1 MNLKK
6 GTSMKAKKI
15 ISIALAIAML
25 LMTPTQAVFAEGQQE
40 VTEDANIEMKN
51 DDSPKME
58 TTENVPDVTLHDEKI
73 NNDTVEENQETEITQ
88 QTDKLNYVV
97 VNKKYIEQGDEQQ
110 IVVSVGNGITVEAA
124 TLNYHRVS
132 DGKTY
137 QAEMTQSNEEAL
149 MFDISYVKNAETGE
163 YQLDSLDYSVSGENR
178 KIEFLEA
185 GIDAKYGVNTEVET
199 DADAQISNPDSSSDN
214 EIVEDVVSF
223 DEEGNQISENSI
235 EEAIAAQQADSTK
248 SRAVASDAKTKNV
261 VVVLDP
267 GHDATHAGA
276 IGVNGLREEV
286 LTLKIA
292 RYCKEELQQYSGVTV
307 YMTRESEVCPNPG
320 TSSTNDNAKRV
331 AYAKSVGANVYVS
344 IHMNSGASGAHGA
357 EVYYPNSN
365 YRSDIG
371 AEGNKLASKV
381 LEQLVALGLYNRGV
395 KIENSGT
402 GDTYADGSLA
412 DKFGVIRGSKNAG
425 FPGIIIE
432 HAFIT
437 NSSDAAFLSN
447 ENNLKRL
454 GQADAAGIVN
464 YFGLTKG
471 TWIQDSIGWW
481 FRNADGTYP
490 ANQWAYINGA
500 WYHFNAAGYRE
511 NGWITLNGVRFY
523 LEADGRMV
531 TGWKQMEETWYYFDG
546 SGAMRTG
553 WLQLGSTWY
562 WLDNDGKMVT
572 GWKAFGQYWYYFG
585 PSGNMYVG
593 QHTIDGKIYEFC
605 STGYAVTGWIN
616 RNGTWYY
623 LNSDRT
629 YAKGFVHIGDYT
641 YYFNDKNQMVTGW
654 QYIDNHWYWFESWG
668 GMRVRWLQLGNT
680 WYWFENDGKMVTGW
694 KAFDQYWYYFGPSG
708 NMYVGQ
714 CNVDG
719 KDYKFCSTG
728 YVVNS
733 WIYKNGIWY
742 YSNADRTYAKG
753 FVHIGDYT
761 YYFNDNNQML
771 TGWQNIGNHR
781 YWFESSG
788 AMRVRW
794 LQLGNTWYWFENDG
808 KMVTGWK
815 KIENNMYYF
824 DNSGAMVTGR
834 KTIDGKNYNFGTS
847 GGIQVGWH
855 LNNNVWYYTKDD
867 LTSAKG
873 FVHIGDY
880 TYYFNDKNQM
890 VTGWQ
895 YIDNHWYWFE
905 SWGGMRV
912 RWLQLGNTW
921 YWFENDGKMVT
932 GWKAFDQYWYYFGP
946 SGNMYVG
953 QCNVDGKD
961 YKFCSTG
968 YVVNSWIYKNGV
980 WYYSNADRT
989 YAKRFVHIGDYT
1001 YYFNDKNQMV
1011 TGWQYIDNYWYWFE
1025 SSGAMRVRWLQLG
1038 NTWYWFENDG
1048 KMVTGWKSFNNN
1060 RYYFD
1065 NSGAMVTGVKT
1076 IDGQTY
1082 DFGTDGVCRNVRAGW
1097 NQENGNWYYIIDG
1110 SPKKGWLL
1118 LGNIWYYLDSS
1129 TGIMRTGWVNV
1140 NNQWYYMDSNGA
1152 MLTGYQKIENQWYYF
1167 NKSLKEIPNGA
1178 LGYTGVTPIMGT
1190 STLGKDRV
1198 TVVQKMVSHYTASG
1212 KLYPSNALNG
1222 VGVLGGTGGAPNIV
1236 TFCEMIYDEAVFE
1249 NVRPEILYAQ
1259 IMLETGYLQYG
1270 GDVEINQFNFGG
1282 LGATG
1287 NGVKGNSF
1295 IDVRTG
1301 IKAQVQHLK
1310 AYASVEP
1317 LNATQVVDERFKYV
1331 TRNTAPY
1338 VEWLGIKENPTGKG
1352 WAADAG
1358 YGFNLMKIVNNL

>member
-1 MNLKK
+1 
-6 GTSMKAKKI
+6 MKAKKI
-15 ISIALAIAML
+15 ISIALAITML
-25 LMTPTQAVFAEGQQE
+25 LMTPTQAVFAEGQQG
-40 VTEDANIEMKN
+40 VTEDANIEMKSN

-110 IVVSVGNGITVEAA
+110 IVVSVGNGITIEAA

-149 MFDISYVKNAETGE
+149 MFDMSYVKNAETGE
-163 YQLDSLDYSVSGENR
+163 YQLDSLDYSVTGENR
-178 KIEFLEA
+178 KIEFSEA

-276 IGVNGLREEV
+276 IGVSGLREES

-307 YMTRESEVCPNPG
+307 YMTRESEACPNPG
-320 TSSTNDNAKRV
+320 TSSTNDNARRV

-471 TWIQDSIGWW
+471 TWIQDSTGWW

-490 ANQWAYINGA
+490 VNQWAYINGA

-531 TGWKQMEETWYYFDG
+531 TGWKQMDGTWYYFDG

-572 GWKAFGQYWYYFG
+572 GWKSFGRYWYYLG

-593 QHTIDGKIYEFC
+593 NCSIDGKRYQFC
-605 STGYAVTGWIN
+605 DTGYVVDSWIYQD
-616 RNGTWYY
+616 GIWYY
-623 LNSDRT
+623 CNSDRT
-629 YAKGFVHIGDYT
+629 YVKGFKQIGGAT
-641 YYFNDKNQMVTGW
+641 YYFNDKEQMATGW
-654 QYIDNHWYWFESWG
+654 QNINDSWYYFESSG
-668 GMRVRWLQLGNT
+668 AMKTGWLLLNNT

-694 KAFDQYWYYFGPSG
+694 KRVGVYSYYFEKNGAMCIGKKTIDGKSYDFGISGGILTGWYIKDNAWYYTKDDLTIAVGMNQIGKNKFYFESNGRMVTGWKYVDNNWYYFDGMGAMRTGWLQLGNTWYWLESDGKMATGWKDFGPYWYYFGASG
-708 NMYVGQ
+708 NMYVGNCSVESKRYQ
-714 CNVDG
+714 FCN
-719 KDYKFCSTG
+719 TG
-728 YVVNS
+728 YVVDS
-733 WIYKNGIWY
+733 WIYQNGIWY
-742 YSNADRTYAKG
+742 YCNSDRTYAKG
-753 FVHIGDYT
+753 FKQIGGAT
-761 YYFNDNNQML
+761 YCFNDKEQMV
-771 TGWQNIGNHR
+771 TGWQNINDSW
-781 YWFESSG
+781 YYFEGSG
-788 AMRVRW
+788 VMKTGW
-794 LQLGNTWYWFENDG
+794 LSLNNTWYWFENDG
-808 KMVTGWK
+808 KMK
-815 KIENNMYYF
+815 
-824 DNSGAMVTGR
+824 
-834 KTIDGKNYNFGTS
+834 
-847 GGIQVGWH
+847 
-855 LNNNVWYYTKDD
+855 
-867 LTSAKG
+867 
-873 FVHIGDY
+873 
-880 TYYFNDKNQM
+880 
-890 VTGWQ
+890 
-895 YIDNHWYWFE
+895 
-905 SWGGMRV
+905 
-912 RWLQLGNTW
+912 
-921 YWFENDGKMVT
+921 
-932 GWKAFDQYWYYFGP
+932 
-946 SGNMYVG
+946 
-953 QCNVDGKD
+953 
-961 YKFCSTG
+961 
-968 YVVNSWIYKNGV
+968 
-980 WYYSNADRT
+980 
-989 YAKRFVHIGDYT
+989 
-1001 YYFNDKNQMV
+1001 
-1011 TGWQYIDNYWYWFE
+1011 
-1025 SSGAMRVRWLQLG
+1025 
-1038 NTWYWFENDG
+1038 
-1048 KMVTGWKSFNNN
+1048 TGWKSFGNV
-1060 RYYFD
+1060 RYYFEQ
-1065 NSGAMVTGVKT
+1065 SGTMVTGVRT
-1076 IDGQTY
+1076 IDGQKY
-1082 DFGTDGVCRNVRAGW
+1082 DFGADGVCKNVQSGW
-1097 NQENGNWYYIIDG
+1097 NLENEDWYYIIDG

-1118 LGNIWYYLDSS
+1118 LGNTWYYLDSS

-1167 NKSLKEIPNGA
+1167 NKFLKKIPNGA
-1178 LGYTGVTPIMGT
+1178 LSYTGVTSIMGN
-1190 STLGKDRV
+1190 STVGQDRV
-1198 TVVQKMVSHYTASG
+1198 TVVEKMVAHYMTSG

-1222 VGVLGGTGGAPNIV
+1222 VGELGVIGGAPDIV
-1236 TFCEMIYDEAVFE
+1236 TFCEIIYDEAVFE

-1352 WAADAG
+1352 WAAAAG

>member
-1 MNLKK
+1 
-6 GTSMKAKKI
+6 MKAKKI
-15 ISIALAIAML
+15 ISIALAITML
-25 LMTPTQAVFAEGQQE
+25 VMTPTKAVFAEGQQG
-40 VTEDANIEMKN
+40 VTEDANIEMKSN

-110 IVVSVGNGITVEAA
+110 IVVSVGNGITIEAA

-149 MFDISYVKNAETGE
+149 MFDMSYVKNAETGE
-163 YQLDSLDYSVSGENR
+163 YQLDSLDYSVTGENR
-178 KIEFLEA
+178 KIEFSEA

-248 SRAVASDAKTKNV
+248 SRAVASDTKTKNV

-307 YMTRESEVCPNPG
+307 YMTRESEACPNPG

-437 NSSDAAFLSN
+437 NYSDAAFLSN

-471 TWIQDSIGWW
+471 TWIQDSTGWW
-481 FRNADGTYP
+481 FRYPDGTWP
-490 ANQWAYINGA
+490 ADKWAYIGGY
-500 WYHFNAAGYRE
+500 WYYFGKDGYRKT
-511 NGWITLNGVRFY
+511 GWLDLNGVRFY

-572 GWKAFGQYWYYFG
+572 GWKSFGRYWYYLG

-593 QHTIDGKIYEFC
+593 NCSIDGKRYQFC
-605 STGYAVTGWIN
+605 DTGYVVDSWIYQD
-616 RNGTWYY
+616 GIWYY
-623 LNSDRT
+623 CNSDRT
-629 YAKGFVHIGDYT
+629 YVKGFKQIGGAT
-641 YYFNDKNQMVTGW
+641 YYFNNKEQMATGW
-654 QYIDNHWYWFESWG
+654 QNINDSWYYFESSG
-668 GMRVRWLQLGNT
+668 AMKTGWLLLNNT

-694 KAFDQYWYYFGPSG
+694 KRVGAYSYYFEKNGAMCIGKKTIDGKSYDFGISGGILTGWYIKDNAWYYTKDDLTIAVGMNQIGKNKFYFESNGRMVTGWKYVDNNWYYF
-708 NMYVGQ
+708 
-714 CNVDG
+714 DG
-719 KDYKFCSTG
+719 T
-728 YVVNS
+728 
-733 WIYKNGIWY
+733 
-742 YSNADRTYAKG
+742 
-753 FVHIGDYT
+753 
-761 YYFNDNNQML
+761 
-771 TGWQNIGNHR
+771 
-781 YWFESSG
+781 G
-788 AMRVRW
+788 AMRTGW
-794 LQLGNTWYWFENDG
+794 LQLGNTWYWLESDG
-808 KMVTGWK
+808 KMATGWK
-815 KIENNMYYF
+815 DFGAYWYYFGLSGNMYVGNCSVEGKRYQF
-824 DNSGAMVTGR
+824 CDTGYVVDSW
-834 KTIDGKNYNFGTS
+834 IYQN
-847 GGIQVGWH
+847 GI
-855 LNNNVWYYTKDD
+855 WYYCNSDRTY
-867 LTSAKG
+867 AKG
-873 FVHIGDY
+873 FKQIGGA
-880 TYYFNDKNQM
+880 TYYFNDKEQM

-895 YIDNHWYWFE
+895 NINDSWYYFE
-905 SWGGMRV
+905 GSGVMKTG
-912 RWLQLGNTW
+912 WLLLNNTW
-921 YWFENDGKMVT
+921 YWLENDGKM
-932 GWKAFDQYWYYFGP
+932 K
-946 SGNMYVG
+946 
-953 QCNVDGKD
+953 
-961 YKFCSTG
+961 
-968 YVVNSWIYKNGV
+968 
-980 WYYSNADRT
+980 
-989 YAKRFVHIGDYT
+989 
-1001 YYFNDKNQMV
+1001 
-1011 TGWQYIDNYWYWFE
+1011 
-1025 SSGAMRVRWLQLG
+1025 
-1038 NTWYWFENDG
+1038 
-1048 KMVTGWKSFNNN
+1048 TGWKSFGNV
-1060 RYYFD
+1060 RYYFEQ
-1065 NSGAMVTGVKT
+1065 SGSMVTGVRT
-1076 IDGQTY
+1076 IDGQKY
-1082 DFGTDGVCRNVRAGW
+1082 DFGADGVCKNVQSGW
-1097 NQENGNWYYIIDG
+1097 NLENEDWYYIIDG

-1118 LGNIWYYLDSS
+1118 LGNTWYYLDSS

-1167 NKSLKEIPNGA
+1167 NKFLKKIPNGA
-1178 LGYTGVTPIMGT
+1178 LSYTGVTSIMGN
-1190 STLGKDRV
+1190 STVGQDRV
-1198 TVVQKMVSHYTASG
+1198 TVVEKMVAHYMTSG
-1212 KLYPSNALNG
+1212 NLYPSNALNG
-1222 VGVLGGTGGAPNIV
+1222 VGELGVIGGAPDIV
-1236 TFCEMIYDEAVFE
+1236 TFCEIIYDEAVFE

-1295 IDVRTG
+1295 RDVRTG

-1310 AYASVEP
+1310 AYASAEP

-1352 WAADAG
+1352 WAAAAG

>member
-6 GTSMKAKKI
+6 GISMKAKKI
-15 ISIALAIAML
+15 ISIALAITML
-25 LMTPTQAVFAEGQQE
+25 VMTPTKAVFAEGQQG
-40 VTEDANIEMKN
+40 VTEDANIEMKSN

-110 IVVSVGNGITVEAA
+110 IVVSVGNGITIEAA

-149 MFDISYVKNAETGE
+149 MFDMSYVKNAETGE
-163 YQLDSLDYSVSGENR
+163 YQLDSLDYSVTGENR
-178 KIEFLEA
+178 KIEFSEA

-248 SRAVASDAKTKNV
+248 SRAVASDTKTKNV

-307 YMTRESEVCPNPG
+307 YMTRESEACPNPG

-437 NSSDAAFLSN
+437 NYSDAAFLSN

-471 TWIQDSIGWW
+471 TWIQDSTGWW
-481 FRNADGTYP
+481 FRYPDGTWP
-490 ANQWAYINGA
+490 ADKWAYIGGY
-500 WYHFNAAGYRE
+500 WYYFGKDGYRKT
-511 NGWITLNGVRFY
+511 GWLDLNGVRFY

-572 GWKAFGQYWYYFG
+572 GWKSFGRYWYYLG

-593 QHTIDGKIYEFC
+593 NCSIDGKRYQFC
-605 STGYAVTGWIN
+605 DTGYVVDSWIYQD
-616 RNGTWYY
+616 GIWYY
-623 LNSDRT
+623 CNSDRT
-629 YAKGFVHIGDYT
+629 YVKGFKQIGGAT
-641 YYFNDKNQMVTGW
+641 YYFNNKEQMATGW
-654 QYIDNHWYWFESWG
+654 QNINDSWYYFESSG
-668 GMRVRWLQLGNT
+668 AMKTGWLLLNNT

-694 KAFDQYWYYFGPSG
+694 KRVGAYSYYFEKNGAMCIGKKTIDGKSYDFGISGGILTGWYIKDNAWYYTKDDLTIAVGMNQIGKNKFYFESNGRMVTGWKYVDNNWYYF
-708 NMYVGQ
+708 
-714 CNVDG
+714 DG
-719 KDYKFCSTG
+719 T
-728 YVVNS
+728 
-733 WIYKNGIWY
+733 
-742 YSNADRTYAKG
+742 
-753 FVHIGDYT
+753 
-761 YYFNDNNQML
+761 
-771 TGWQNIGNHR
+771 
-781 YWFESSG
+781 G
-788 AMRVRW
+788 AMRTGW
-794 LQLGNTWYWFENDG
+794 LQLGNTWYWLESDG
-808 KMVTGWK
+808 KMATGWK
-815 KIENNMYYF
+815 DFGAYWYYFGLSGNMYVGNCSVEGKRYQF
-824 DNSGAMVTGR
+824 CDTGYVVDSW
-834 KTIDGKNYNFGTS
+834 IYQN
-847 GGIQVGWH
+847 GI
-855 LNNNVWYYTKDD
+855 WYYCNSDRTY
-867 LTSAKG
+867 AKG
-873 FVHIGDY
+873 FKQIGGA
-880 TYYFNDKNQM
+880 TYYFNDKEQM

-895 YIDNHWYWFE
+895 NINDSWYYFE
-905 SWGGMRV
+905 GSGVMKTG
-912 RWLQLGNTW
+912 WLLLNNTW
-921 YWFENDGKMVT
+921 YWLENDGKM
-932 GWKAFDQYWYYFGP
+932 K
-946 SGNMYVG
+946 
-953 QCNVDGKD
+953 
-961 YKFCSTG
+961 
-968 YVVNSWIYKNGV
+968 
-980 WYYSNADRT
+980 
-989 YAKRFVHIGDYT
+989 
-1001 YYFNDKNQMV
+1001 
-1011 TGWQYIDNYWYWFE
+1011 
-1025 SSGAMRVRWLQLG
+1025 
-1038 NTWYWFENDG
+1038 
-1048 KMVTGWKSFNNN
+1048 TGWKSFGNV
-1060 RYYFD
+1060 RYYFEQ
-1065 NSGAMVTGVKT
+1065 SGSMVTGVRT
-1076 IDGQTY
+1076 IDGQKY
-1082 DFGTDGVCRNVRAGW
+1082 DFGADGVCKNVQSGW
-1097 NQENGNWYYIIDG
+1097 NLENEDWYYIIDG

-1118 LGNIWYYLDSS
+1118 LGNTWYYLDSS

-1167 NKSLKEIPNGA
+1167 NKFLKKIPNGA
-1178 LGYTGVTPIMGT
+1178 LSYTGVTSIMGN
-1190 STLGKDRV
+1190 STVGQDRV
-1198 TVVQKMVSHYTASG
+1198 TVVEKMVAHYMTSG
-1212 KLYPSNALNG
+1212 NLYPSNALNG
-1222 VGVLGGTGGAPNIV
+1222 VGELGVIGGAPDIV
-1236 TFCEMIYDEAVFE
+1236 TFCEIIYDEAVFE

-1295 IDVRTG
+1295 RDVRTG

-1310 AYASVEP
+1310 AYASAEP

-1352 WAADAG
+1352 WAAAAG

>member
-1 MNLKK
+1 
-6 GTSMKAKKI
+6 MKTKKI
-15 ISIALAIAML
+15 ISIALAITML
-25 LMTPTQAVFAEGQQE
+25 LMTPMQAVFAEGQQE
-40 VTEDANIEMKN
+40 VTEDANIEMKSN
-51 DDSPKME
+51 DDSQKME
-58 TTENVPDVTLHDEKI
+58 TTENVPDVALHDEKI

-97 VNKKYIEQGDEQQ
+97 VNKKYIKQGDEQR

-149 MFDISYVKNAETGE
+149 MFDISYVKNDETGE

-292 RYCKEELQQYSGVTV
+292 RYCREELQQYSGVTV
-307 YMTRESEVCPNPG
+307 YMTRESEACPNPG

-344 IHMNSGASGAHGA
+344 IHMNSGASRAHGA

-471 TWIQDSIGWW
+471 TWIQDSTGWW

-523 LEADGRMV
+523 LEEDGRMV
-531 TGWKQMEETWYYFDG
+531 TGWKQMEGTWYYFDG

-572 GWKAFGQYWYYFG
+572 GWKSFGQYWYYLG

-593 QHTIDGKIYEFC
+593 NCSIDGKRYQFC
-605 STGYAVTGWIN
+605 DTGYVVDSWIYQD
-616 RNGTWYY
+616 GIWYY
-623 LNSDRT
+623 CNSDRT
-629 YAKGFVHIGDYT
+629 YAKGFKKIGSAT
-641 YYFNDKNQMVTGW
+641 YYFNDKEQMATGW
-654 QYIDNHWYWFESWG
+654 QNINDSWYYFESSG
-668 GMRVRWLQLGNT
+668 AMKTGWLLLNNT
-680 WYWFENDGKMVTGW
+680 WYWFENDGKM
-694 KAFDQYWYYFGPSG
+694 K
-708 NMYVGQ
+708 
-714 CNVDG
+714 
-719 KDYKFCSTG
+719 
-728 YVVNS
+728 
-733 WIYKNGIWY
+733 
-742 YSNADRTYAKG
+742 
-753 FVHIGDYT
+753 
-761 YYFNDNNQML
+761 
-771 TGWQNIGNHR
+771 
-781 YWFESSG
+781 
-788 AMRVRW
+788 
-794 LQLGNTWYWFENDG
+794 
-808 KMVTGWK
+808 
-815 KIENNMYYF
+815 
-824 DNSGAMVTGR
+824 
-834 KTIDGKNYNFGTS
+834 
-847 GGIQVGWH
+847 
-855 LNNNVWYYTKDD
+855 
-867 LTSAKG
+867 
-873 FVHIGDY
+873 
-880 TYYFNDKNQM
+880 
-890 VTGWQ
+890 
-895 YIDNHWYWFE
+895 
-905 SWGGMRV
+905 
-912 RWLQLGNTW
+912 
-921 YWFENDGKMVT
+921 
-932 GWKAFDQYWYYFGP
+932 
-946 SGNMYVG
+946 
-953 QCNVDGKD
+953 
-961 YKFCSTG
+961 
-968 YVVNSWIYKNGV
+968 
-980 WYYSNADRT
+980 
-989 YAKRFVHIGDYT
+989 
-1001 YYFNDKNQMV
+1001 
-1011 TGWQYIDNYWYWFE
+1011 
-1025 SSGAMRVRWLQLG
+1025 
-1038 NTWYWFENDG
+1038 
-1048 KMVTGWKSFNNN
+1048 TGWKSFGNV
-1060 RYYFD
+1060 RYYFEQ
-1065 NSGAMVTGVKT
+1065 SGSMVTGVRT
-1076 IDGQTY
+1076 IDGQKY
-1082 DFGTDGVCRNVRAGW
+1082 DFGADGVCKNVQSGW
-1097 NQENGNWYYIIDG
+1097 NLENEDWYYIIDG

-1118 LGNIWYYLDSS
+1118 LGNTWYYLDSS

-1198 TVVQKMVSHYTASG
+1198 TVVQKIVSHYTASG

-1295 IDVRTG
+1295 VDVRTG

-1331 TRNTAPY
+1331 TRNAAPY

-1352 WAADAG
+1352 WAAAAG

>member
-1 MNLKK
+1 
-6 GTSMKAKKI
+6 MKAKKI
-15 ISIALAIAML
+15 ISIALAITML
-25 LMTPTQAVFAEGQQE
+25 LMTPTQAVFAEGQQG
-40 VTEDANIEMKN
+40 VTEDANIEMKSN

-110 IVVSVGNGITVEAA
+110 IVVSVGNGITIEAA

-149 MFDISYVKNAETGE
+149 MFDMSYVKNAETGE
-163 YQLDSLDYSVSGENR
+163 YQLDSLDYSVTGENR
-178 KIEFLEA
+178 KIEFSEA

-276 IGVNGLREEV
+276 IGVSGLREES

-307 YMTRESEVCPNPG
+307 YMTRESEACPNPG
-320 TSSTNDNAKRV
+320 TSSTNDNARRV

-471 TWIQDSIGWW
+471 TWIQDSTGWW

-490 ANQWAYINGA
+490 VNQWAYINGA

-531 TGWKQMEETWYYFDG
+531 TGWKQMDGTWYYFDG

-572 GWKAFGQYWYYFG
+572 GWKSFGRYWYYLG

-593 QHTIDGKIYEFC
+593 NCSIDGKRYQFC
-605 STGYAVTGWIN
+605 DTGYVVDSWIYQD
-616 RNGTWYY
+616 GIWYY
-623 LNSDRT
+623 CNSDRT
-629 YAKGFVHIGDYT
+629 YVKGFKQIGGAT
-641 YYFNDKNQMVTGW
+641 YYFNNKEQMATGW
-654 QYIDNHWYWFESWG
+654 QNINDSWYYFESSG
-668 GMRVRWLQLGNT
+668 AMKTGWLLLNNT

-694 KAFDQYWYYFGPSG
+694 KRVGAYSYYFEKNGAMCIGKKTIDGKSYDFGTSGGILTGWYIKDNAWYYTKDDLTMAVGMNQIGKNKFYFENNGRMVTGWKYVDNNWYYFDS
-708 NMYVGQ
+708 M
-714 CNVDG
+714 
-719 KDYKFCSTG
+719 
-728 YVVNS
+728 
-733 WIYKNGIWY
+733 
-742 YSNADRTYAKG
+742 
-753 FVHIGDYT
+753 
-761 YYFNDNNQML
+761 
-771 TGWQNIGNHR
+771 
-781 YWFESSG
+781 G
-788 AMRVRW
+788 AMRTGW
-794 LQLGNTWYWFENDG
+794 LQLGNTWYWLESDG
-808 KMVTGWK
+808 KMATGWK
-815 KIENNMYYF
+815 DFGPYWYYFGASGNMYVGNCSVESKRYQF
-824 DNSGAMVTGR
+824 CNTGYVVDSW
-834 KTIDGKNYNFGTS
+834 IYQN
-847 GGIQVGWH
+847 GI
-855 LNNNVWYYTKDD
+855 WYYCNSNRTY
-867 LTSAKG
+867 AKG
-873 FVHIGDY
+873 FKQIGGA
-880 TYYFNDKNQM
+880 TYYFNDKEQM

-895 YIDNHWYWFE
+895 NINDSWYYFE
-905 SWGGMRV
+905 GSGVMKTG
-912 RWLQLGNTW
+912 WLLLNNTW
-921 YWFENDGKMVT
+921 YWLENDGKM
-932 GWKAFDQYWYYFGP
+932 K
-946 SGNMYVG
+946 
-953 QCNVDGKD
+953 
-961 YKFCSTG
+961 
-968 YVVNSWIYKNGV
+968 
-980 WYYSNADRT
+980 
-989 YAKRFVHIGDYT
+989 
-1001 YYFNDKNQMV
+1001 
-1011 TGWQYIDNYWYWFE
+1011 
-1025 SSGAMRVRWLQLG
+1025 
-1038 NTWYWFENDG
+1038 
-1048 KMVTGWKSFNNN
+1048 TGWKSFGNV
-1060 RYYFD
+1060 RYYFEQ
-1065 NSGAMVTGVKT
+1065 SGSMVTGVRT
-1076 IDGQTY
+1076 IDGQKY
-1082 DFGTDGVCRNVRAGW
+1082 DFGADGVCKNVQSGW
-1097 NQENGNWYYIIDG
+1097 NLENEDWYYIIDG

-1118 LGNIWYYLDSS
+1118 LGNTWYYLDSS

-1198 TVVQKMVSHYTASG
+1198 TVVQKIVSHYTASG

-1295 IDVRTG
+1295 VDVRTG

-1331 TRNTAPY
+1331 TRNAAPY

-1352 WAADAG
+1352 WAAAAG

>member
-1 MNLKK
+1 
-6 GTSMKAKKI
+6 MKAKKI

-40 VTEDANIEMKN
+40 VTEDANIEIKN
-51 DDSPKME
+51 ADFQKME
-58 TTENVPDVTLHDEKI
+58 TTENVPDVTLHDEKV

-110 IVVSVGNGITVEAA
+110 IVVSVGNGITIEAA

-149 MFDISYVKNAETGE
+149 MFDMSYVKNAETGE
-163 YQLDSLDYSVSGENR
+163 YQLDSLDYSVTGENR
-178 KIEFLEA
+178 KIEFSEA

-276 IGVNGLREEV
+276 IGVSGLREEA

-307 YMTRESEVCPNPG
+307 YMTRESEACPNPG
-320 TSSTNDNAKRV
+320 TSSTNDNARRV

-471 TWIQDSIGWW
+471 TWIQDSTGWW

-490 ANQWAYINGA
+490 VNQWAYINGA

-531 TGWKQMEETWYYFDG
+531 TGWKQMDGTWYYFDG

-572 GWKAFGQYWYYFG
+572 GWKSFGRYWYYLG

-593 QHTIDGKIYEFC
+593 NCSIDGKRYQFC
-605 STGYAVTGWIN
+605 DTGYVVDSWIYQD
-616 RNGTWYY
+616 GIWYY
-623 LNSDRT
+623 CNSDRT
-629 YAKGFVHIGDYT
+629 YVKGFKQIGGAT
-641 YYFNDKNQMVTGW
+641 YYFNNKEQMATGW
-654 QYIDNHWYWFESWG
+654 QNINDSWYYFESSG
-668 GMRVRWLQLGNT
+668 AMKTGWLLLNNT

-694 KAFDQYWYYFGPSG
+694 KRVGAYSYYFEKNGAMCIGKKTIDGKSYDFGTSGGILTGWYIKDNAWYYTKDDLTMAVGMNQIGKNKFYFESNGRMVTGWKYVDNNWYYFDS
-708 NMYVGQ
+708 M
-714 CNVDG
+714 
-719 KDYKFCSTG
+719 
-728 YVVNS
+728 
-733 WIYKNGIWY
+733 
-742 YSNADRTYAKG
+742 
-753 FVHIGDYT
+753 
-761 YYFNDNNQML
+761 
-771 TGWQNIGNHR
+771 
-781 YWFESSG
+781 G
-788 AMRVRW
+788 AMRTGW
-794 LQLGNTWYWFENDG
+794 LQLGNTWYWLESDG
-808 KMVTGWK
+808 KMATGWK
-815 KIENNMYYF
+815 DFGPYWYYFGASGNMYVGNCSVEGKRYQF
-824 DNSGAMVTGR
+824 CDTGYVVDCW
-834 KTIDGKNYNFGTS
+834 IYQN
-847 GGIQVGWH
+847 GI
-855 LNNNVWYYTKDD
+855 WYYCNSDRTY
-867 LTSAKG
+867 AKG
-873 FVHIGDY
+873 FKQIGGA
-880 TYYFNDKNQM
+880 TYYFNDKEQM

-895 YIDNHWYWFE
+895 NINDSWYYFE
-905 SWGGMRV
+905 GSGVMKTG
-912 RWLQLGNTW
+912 WLLLNNTW
-921 YWFENDGKMVT
+921 YWLENDGKM
-932 GWKAFDQYWYYFGP
+932 K
-946 SGNMYVG
+946 
-953 QCNVDGKD
+953 
-961 YKFCSTG
+961 
-968 YVVNSWIYKNGV
+968 
-980 WYYSNADRT
+980 
-989 YAKRFVHIGDYT
+989 
-1001 YYFNDKNQMV
+1001 
-1011 TGWQYIDNYWYWFE
+1011 
-1025 SSGAMRVRWLQLG
+1025 
-1038 NTWYWFENDG
+1038 
-1048 KMVTGWKSFNNN
+1048 TGWKSFGNV
-1060 RYYFD
+1060 RYYFEQ
-1065 NSGAMVTGVKT
+1065 SGSMVTGVRT
-1076 IDGQTY
+1076 IDGQKY
-1082 DFGTDGVCRNVRAGW
+1082 DFGADGVCKNVQSGW
-1097 NQENGNWYYIIDG
+1097 NLENEDWYYIIDG

-1118 LGNIWYYLDSS
+1118 LGNTWYYLDSS

-1167 NKSLKEIPNGA
+1167 NKSLKDIPNGA

-1198 TVVQKMVSHYTASG
+1198 TVVQKIVSHYTASG

-1352 WAADAG
+1352 WAAAAG

>member
-40 VTEDANIEMKN
+40 VTEDANIEIKN
-51 DDSPKME
+51 ADFPKME
-58 TTENVPDVTLHDEKI
+58 TTENVPDVTLYDEKI

-149 MFDISYVKNAETGE
+149 MFDMSYVKNAETGE

-178 KIEFLEA
+178 KIEFSEA

-307 YMTRESEVCPNPG
+307 YMTRESEACPNPG

-371 AEGNKLASKV
+371 VEGNKLASKV

-471 TWIQDSIGWW
+471 TWIQDSTGWW

-572 GWKAFGQYWYYFG
+572 GWKSFGRYWYYLG
-585 PSGNMYVG
+585 PFGNMYVG
-593 QHTIDGKIYEFC
+593 NCSIDGKRYQFC
-605 STGYAVTGWIN
+605 DTGYVVDSWIYQD
-616 RNGTWYY
+616 GIWYY
-623 LNSDRT
+623 CNSDRT
-629 YAKGFVHIGDYT
+629 YAKGFKQIGGAT
-641 YYFNDKNQMVTGW
+641 YYFNDKEQMATGW
-654 QYIDNHWYWFESWG
+654 QNINDSWYYFESSG
-668 GMRVRWLQLGNT
+668 AMKTGWLLLNNT

-694 KAFDQYWYYFGPSG
+694 KRVGAYSYYFEKNGAMCIGKKTIDGKSYDFGISGGILTGWYIKDNAWYYTKDDLTMAVGMNQIGKNKFYFESNGRMVTGWKYVDNNWYYFDS
-708 NMYVGQ
+708 M
-714 CNVDG
+714 
-719 KDYKFCSTG
+719 
-728 YVVNS
+728 
-733 WIYKNGIWY
+733 
-742 YSNADRTYAKG
+742 
-753 FVHIGDYT
+753 
-761 YYFNDNNQML
+761 
-771 TGWQNIGNHR
+771 
-781 YWFESSG
+781 G
-788 AMRVRW
+788 AMRTGW
-794 LQLGNTWYWFENDG
+794 LQLGNTWYWLESDG
-808 KMVTGWK
+808 KMATGWK
-815 KIENNMYYF
+815 DFGPYWYYFGASGNMYVGNCSVESKRYQF
-824 DNSGAMVTGR
+824 CNTGYVVDSW
-834 KTIDGKNYNFGTS
+834 IYQN
-847 GGIQVGWH
+847 GI
-855 LNNNVWYYTKDD
+855 WYYCNSDRTY
-867 LTSAKG
+867 AKG
-873 FVHIGDY
+873 FKQIGGA
-880 TYYFNDKNQM
+880 TYYFNDKEQM
-890 VTGWQ
+890 ATGWQ
-895 YIDNHWYWFE
+895 NINDSWYYFE
-905 SWGGMRV
+905 GSGVMKTG
-912 RWLQLGNTW
+912 WLLLNNTW
-921 YWFENDGKMVT
+921 YWLENDGKM
-932 GWKAFDQYWYYFGP
+932 K
-946 SGNMYVG
+946 
-953 QCNVDGKD
+953 
-961 YKFCSTG
+961 
-968 YVVNSWIYKNGV
+968 
-980 WYYSNADRT
+980 
-989 YAKRFVHIGDYT
+989 
-1001 YYFNDKNQMV
+1001 
-1011 TGWQYIDNYWYWFE
+1011 
-1025 SSGAMRVRWLQLG
+1025 
-1038 NTWYWFENDG
+1038 
-1048 KMVTGWKSFNNN
+1048 TGWKSFGNV
-1060 RYYFD
+1060 RYYFEQ
-1065 NSGAMVTGVKT
+1065 SGSMVTGVRT
-1076 IDGQTY
+1076 IDGQKY
-1082 DFGTDGVCRNVRAGW
+1082 DFGADGVCKNVQSGW
-1097 NQENGNWYYIIDG
+1097 NLENEDWYYIIDG

-1118 LGNIWYYLDSS
+1118 LGNTWYYLDSS

-1167 NKSLKEIPNGA
+1167 NKSLKKIPNGA

-1198 TVVQKMVSHYTASG
+1198 TVVQKIVSHYTASG

-1236 TFCEMIYDEAVFE
+1236 TFCEMIYDEAAFE

-1295 IDVRTG
+1295 VDVRTG

-1331 TRNTAPY
+1331 TRNAAPY

-1352 WAADAG
+1352 WAAAAG

>member
-1 MNLKK
+1 
-6 GTSMKAKKI
+6 MKAKKI
-15 ISIALAIAML
+15 ISIALAITML
-25 LMTPTQAVFAEGQQE
+25 LMTPTQAVFAEGQQG
-40 VTEDANIEMKN
+40 VTEDANIEMKSN

-110 IVVSVGNGITVEAA
+110 IVVSVGNGITIEAA

-149 MFDISYVKNAETGE
+149 MFDMSYVKNAETGE
-163 YQLDSLDYSVSGENR
+163 YQLDSLDYSVTGENR
-178 KIEFLEA
+178 KIEFSEA

-276 IGVNGLREEV
+276 IGVSGLREES

-307 YMTRESEVCPNPG
+307 YMTRESEACPNPG
-320 TSSTNDNAKRV
+320 TSSTNDNARRV

-471 TWIQDSIGWW
+471 TWIQDSTGWW

-490 ANQWAYINGA
+490 VNQWAYINGA

-531 TGWKQMEETWYYFDG
+531 TGWKQMDGTWYYFDG

-572 GWKAFGQYWYYFG
+572 GWKSFGRYWYYLG

-593 QHTIDGKIYEFC
+593 NCSIDGKRYQFC
-605 STGYAVTGWIN
+605 DTGYVVDSWIYQD
-616 RNGTWYY
+616 GIWYY
-623 LNSDRT
+623 CNSDRT
-629 YAKGFVHIGDYT
+629 YVKGFKQIGGAT
-641 YYFNDKNQMVTGW
+641 YYFNDKEQMATGW
-654 QYIDNHWYWFESWG
+654 QNINDSWYYFESSG
-668 GMRVRWLQLGNT
+668 AMKTGWLLLNNT

-694 KAFDQYWYYFGPSG
+694 KRVGVYSYYFEKNGAMCIGKKTIDGKSYDFGISGGILTGWYIKDNAWYYTKDDLTMAVGMNQIGKNKFYFESNGRMVTGWKYVDNNWYYFDSMGAMRTGWLQLGNTWYWLESDGKMATGWKDFGPYWYYFGASG
-708 NMYVGQ
+708 NMYVGNCSVESKRYQ
-714 CNVDG
+714 FCN
-719 KDYKFCSTG
+719 TG
-728 YVVNS
+728 YVVDS
-733 WIYKNGIWY
+733 WIYQNGIWY
-742 YSNADRTYAKG
+742 YCNSDRTYAKG
-753 FVHIGDYT
+753 FKQIGGAT
-761 YYFNDNNQML
+761 YCFNDKEQMV
-771 TGWQNIGNHR
+771 TGWQNINDSW
-781 YWFESSG
+781 YYFEGSG
-788 AMRVRW
+788 VMKTGW
-794 LQLGNTWYWFENDG
+794 LSLNNTWYWFENDG
-808 KMVTGWK
+808 KMK
-815 KIENNMYYF
+815 
-824 DNSGAMVTGR
+824 
-834 KTIDGKNYNFGTS
+834 
-847 GGIQVGWH
+847 
-855 LNNNVWYYTKDD
+855 
-867 LTSAKG
+867 
-873 FVHIGDY
+873 
-880 TYYFNDKNQM
+880 
-890 VTGWQ
+890 
-895 YIDNHWYWFE
+895 
-905 SWGGMRV
+905 
-912 RWLQLGNTW
+912 
-921 YWFENDGKMVT
+921 
-932 GWKAFDQYWYYFGP
+932 
-946 SGNMYVG
+946 
-953 QCNVDGKD
+953 
-961 YKFCSTG
+961 
-968 YVVNSWIYKNGV
+968 
-980 WYYSNADRT
+980 
-989 YAKRFVHIGDYT
+989 
-1001 YYFNDKNQMV
+1001 
-1011 TGWQYIDNYWYWFE
+1011 
-1025 SSGAMRVRWLQLG
+1025 
-1038 NTWYWFENDG
+1038 
-1048 KMVTGWKSFNNN
+1048 TGWKSFGNV
-1060 RYYFD
+1060 RYYFEQ
-1065 NSGAMVTGVKT
+1065 SGTMVTGVRT
-1076 IDGQTY
+1076 IDGQKY
-1082 DFGTDGVCRNVRAGW
+1082 DFGADGVCKNVQSGW
-1097 NQENGNWYYIIDG
+1097 NLENEDWYYIIDG

-1118 LGNIWYYLDSS
+1118 LGNTWYYLDSS

-1167 NKSLKEIPNGA
+1167 NKFLKKIPNGA
-1178 LGYTGVTPIMGT
+1178 LSYTGVTSIMGN
-1190 STLGKDRV
+1190 STVGQDRV
-1198 TVVQKMVSHYTASG
+1198 TVVEKMVAHYMTSG

-1222 VGVLGGTGGAPNIV
+1222 VGELGVIGGAPDIV
-1236 TFCEMIYDEAVFE
+1236 TFCEIIYDEAVFE

-1352 WAADAG
+1352 WAAAAG

>member
-6 GTSMKAKKI
+6 GISMKAKKI
-15 ISIALAIAML
+15 ISIALAITML
-25 LMTPTQAVFAEGQQE
+25 LMTPTQAVFAEGQQG
-40 VTEDANIEMKN
+40 VTEDANIEMKSN

-110 IVVSVGNGITVEAA
+110 IVVSVGNGITIEAA

-149 MFDISYVKNAETGE
+149 MFDMSYVKNAETGE
-163 YQLDSLDYSVSGENR
+163 YQLDSLDYSVTGENR
-178 KIEFLEA
+178 KIEFSEA

-276 IGVNGLREEV
+276 IGVSGLREES

-307 YMTRESEVCPNPG
+307 YMTRESEACPNPG
-320 TSSTNDNAKRV
+320 TSSTNDNARRV

-471 TWIQDSIGWW
+471 TWIQDSTGWW

-490 ANQWAYINGA
+490 VNQWAYINGA

-531 TGWKQMEETWYYFDG
+531 TGWKQMDGTWYYFDG

-572 GWKAFGQYWYYFG
+572 GWKSFGRYWYYLG

-593 QHTIDGKIYEFC
+593 NCSIDGKRYQFC
-605 STGYAVTGWIN
+605 DTGYVVDSWIYQD
-616 RNGTWYY
+616 GIWYY
-623 LNSDRT
+623 CNSDRT
-629 YAKGFVHIGDYT
+629 YVKGFKQIGGAT
-641 YYFNDKNQMVTGW
+641 YYFNDKEQMATGW
-654 QYIDNHWYWFESWG
+654 QNINDSWYYFESSG
-668 GMRVRWLQLGNT
+668 AMKTGWLLLNNT

-694 KAFDQYWYYFGPSG
+694 KRVGVYSYYFEKNGAMCIGKKTIDGKSYDFGISGGILTGWYIKDNAWYYTKDDLTMAVGMNQIGKNKFYFENNGRMVTGWKYVDNNWYYFDGMGAMRTGWLQLGNTWYWLESDGKMATGWKDFGPYWYYFGASG
-708 NMYVGQ
+708 NMYVGNCSVESKRYQ
-714 CNVDG
+714 FCN
-719 KDYKFCSTG
+719 TG
-728 YVVNS
+728 YVVDS
-733 WIYKNGIWY
+733 WIYQNGIWY
-742 YSNADRTYAKG
+742 YCNSDRTYAKG
-753 FVHIGDYT
+753 FKQIGGAT
-761 YYFNDNNQML
+761 YCFNDKEQMV
-771 TGWQNIGNHR
+771 TGWQNINDSW
-781 YWFESSG
+781 YYFEGSG
-788 AMRVRW
+788 VMKTGW
-794 LQLGNTWYWFENDG
+794 LSLNNTWYWFENDG
-808 KMVTGWK
+808 KMK
-815 KIENNMYYF
+815 
-824 DNSGAMVTGR
+824 
-834 KTIDGKNYNFGTS
+834 
-847 GGIQVGWH
+847 
-855 LNNNVWYYTKDD
+855 
-867 LTSAKG
+867 
-873 FVHIGDY
+873 
-880 TYYFNDKNQM
+880 
-890 VTGWQ
+890 
-895 YIDNHWYWFE
+895 
-905 SWGGMRV
+905 
-912 RWLQLGNTW
+912 
-921 YWFENDGKMVT
+921 
-932 GWKAFDQYWYYFGP
+932 
-946 SGNMYVG
+946 
-953 QCNVDGKD
+953 
-961 YKFCSTG
+961 
-968 YVVNSWIYKNGV
+968 
-980 WYYSNADRT
+980 
-989 YAKRFVHIGDYT
+989 
-1001 YYFNDKNQMV
+1001 
-1011 TGWQYIDNYWYWFE
+1011 
-1025 SSGAMRVRWLQLG
+1025 
-1038 NTWYWFENDG
+1038 
-1048 KMVTGWKSFNNN
+1048 TGWKSFGNV
-1060 RYYFD
+1060 RYYFEQ
-1065 NSGAMVTGVKT
+1065 SGTMVTGVRT
-1076 IDGQTY
+1076 IDGQKY
-1082 DFGTDGVCRNVRAGW
+1082 DFGADGVCKNVQSGW
-1097 NQENGNWYYIIDG
+1097 NLENEDWYYIIDG

-1118 LGNIWYYLDSS
+1118 LGNTWYYLDSS

-1167 NKSLKEIPNGA
+1167 NKFLKKIPNGA
-1178 LGYTGVTPIMGT
+1178 LSYTGVTSIMGN
-1190 STLGKDRV
+1190 STVGQDRV
-1198 TVVQKMVSHYTASG
+1198 TVVEKMVAHYMTSG

-1222 VGVLGGTGGAPNIV
+1222 VGELGVIGGAPDIV
-1236 TFCEMIYDEAVFE
+1236 TFCEIIYDEAVFE

-1352 WAADAG
+1352 WAAAAG

>member
-40 VTEDANIEMKN
+40 VTEDANIEMKSN

-110 IVVSVGNGITVEAA
+110 IVVSVGNGITIEAA

-149 MFDISYVKNAETGE
+149 MFDMSYVKNAETGE
-163 YQLDSLDYSVSGENR
+163 YQLDSLDYSVTGENR
-178 KIEFLEA
+178 KIEFSEA

-248 SRAVASDAKTKNV
+248 SRAIASDAKTKNV

-276 IGVNGLREEV
+276 IGVSGLREES

-307 YMTRESEVCPNPG
+307 YMTRESEACPNPG
-320 TSSTNDNAKRV
+320 TSSTNDNARRV

-471 TWIQDSIGWW
+471 TWIQDSTGWW

-490 ANQWAYINGA
+490 VNQWAYINGA

-531 TGWKQMEETWYYFDG
+531 TGWKQMDGTWYYFDG

-572 GWKAFGQYWYYFG
+572 GWKSFGRYWYYFG
-585 PSGNMYVG
+585 LSGNMYVG
-593 QHTIDGKIYEFC
+593 NCSVEGKRYQFC
-605 STGYAVTGWIN
+605 DTGYVVDSWIYQ
-616 RNGTWYY
+616 NGIWYY
-623 LNSDRT
+623 CNSDRT
-629 YAKGFVHIGDYT
+629 YAKGFKQIGGAT
-641 YYFNDKNQMVTGW
+641 YYFNDKEQMATGW
-654 QYIDNHWYWFESWG
+654 QNINDSWYYFESSG
-668 GMRVRWLQLGNT
+668 AMKTGWLLLNNT

-694 KAFDQYWYYFGPSG
+694 KRVGAYSYYFEKNGAMCIGKKTIDGKSYDFGISGGILTGWYIKDNAWYYTKDDLTIAVGMNQIGKNKFYFESNGRMVTGWKYVDNNWYYFDGMGAMRTGWLQLGNTWYWLESDGKMATGWKDFGPYWYYFGASG
-708 NMYVGQ
+708 NMYVGNCSVESKRYQ
-714 CNVDG
+714 FCN
-719 KDYKFCSTG
+719 TG
-728 YVVNS
+728 YVVDS
-733 WIYKNGIWY
+733 WIYQNGIWY
-742 YSNADRTYAKG
+742 YCNSDRTYAKG
-753 FVHIGDYT
+753 FKQIGGAT
-761 YYFNDNNQML
+761 YCFNDKEQMV
-771 TGWQNIGNHR
+771 TGWQNINDSW
-781 YWFESSG
+781 YYFEGSG
-788 AMRVRW
+788 VMKTGW
-794 LQLGNTWYWFENDG
+794 LLLNNTWYWFENDG
-808 KMVTGWK
+808 KMK
-815 KIENNMYYF
+815 
-824 DNSGAMVTGR
+824 
-834 KTIDGKNYNFGTS
+834 
-847 GGIQVGWH
+847 
-855 LNNNVWYYTKDD
+855 
-867 LTSAKG
+867 
-873 FVHIGDY
+873 
-880 TYYFNDKNQM
+880 
-890 VTGWQ
+890 
-895 YIDNHWYWFE
+895 
-905 SWGGMRV
+905 
-912 RWLQLGNTW
+912 
-921 YWFENDGKMVT
+921 
-932 GWKAFDQYWYYFGP
+932 
-946 SGNMYVG
+946 
-953 QCNVDGKD
+953 
-961 YKFCSTG
+961 
-968 YVVNSWIYKNGV
+968 
-980 WYYSNADRT
+980 
-989 YAKRFVHIGDYT
+989 
-1001 YYFNDKNQMV
+1001 
-1011 TGWQYIDNYWYWFE
+1011 
-1025 SSGAMRVRWLQLG
+1025 
-1038 NTWYWFENDG
+1038 
-1048 KMVTGWKSFNNN
+1048 TGWKSFGNV
-1060 RYYFD
+1060 RYYFEQ
-1065 NSGAMVTGVKT
+1065 SGTMVTGVRT
-1076 IDGQTY
+1076 IDGQKY
-1082 DFGTDGVCRNVRAGW
+1082 DFGADGVCKNVQSGW
-1097 NQENGNWYYIIDG
+1097 NLENEDWYYIIDG

-1118 LGNIWYYLDSS
+1118 LGNTWYYLDSS

-1167 NKSLKEIPNGA
+1167 NKSLKKIPNGA
-1178 LGYTGVTPIMGT
+1178 LSYTGVTSIMGN
-1190 STLGKDRV
+1190 STVGQDRV
-1198 TVVQKMVSHYTASG
+1198 TVVEKMVAHYMTSG

-1222 VGVLGGTGGAPNIV
+1222 VGELGVIGGAPDIV
-1236 TFCEMIYDEAVFE
+1236 TFCEIIYDEAVFE

-1295 IDVRTG
+1295 RDVRTG

-1310 AYASVEP
+1310 AYASAEP
-1317 LNATQVVDERFKYV
+1317 LKATQIVDERFKYV

-1338 VEWLGIKENPTGKG
+1338 VEWLGIKENPAGKG
-1352 WAADAG
+1352 WAASAG
-1358 YGFNLMKIVNNL
+1358 YGFNLMKIVNSF

>member
-40 VTEDANIEMKN
+40 VTEDANIEIKN
-51 DDSPKME
+51 ADFPKME
-58 TTENVPDVTLHDEKI
+58 TTENVPDVTLYDEKI

-178 KIEFLEA
+178 KIEFSEA
-185 GIDAKYGVNTEVET
+185 GIDAKYGVNTEVKT

-307 YMTRESEVCPNPG
+307 YMTRESEACPNPG

-371 AEGNKLASKV
+371 VEGNKLASKV

-471 TWIQDSIGWW
+471 TWIQDSTGWW

-572 GWKAFGQYWYYFG
+572 GWKSFGRYWYYLG
-585 PSGNMYVG
+585 PFGNMYVG
-593 QHTIDGKIYEFC
+593 NCSIDGKRYQFC
-605 STGYAVTGWIN
+605 DTGYVVDSWIYQD
-616 RNGTWYY
+616 GIWYY
-623 LNSDRT
+623 CNSDRT
-629 YAKGFVHIGDYT
+629 YVKGFKKIGSAT
-641 YYFNDKNQMVTGW
+641 YYFNDKEQMATGW
-654 QYIDNHWYWFESWG
+654 QNINDSWYYFESSG
-668 GMRVRWLQLGNT
+668 VMKTGWLLLNNT

-694 KAFDQYWYYFGPSG
+694 KRVGAYSYYFEKNGAMCIGKKTIDGKSYDFGTSGGILTGWYIKDNAWYYTKDDLTMAVGMNQIGKNKFYFESNGRMVTGWKYVDNNWYYFDS
-708 NMYVGQ
+708 M
-714 CNVDG
+714 
-719 KDYKFCSTG
+719 
-728 YVVNS
+728 
-733 WIYKNGIWY
+733 
-742 YSNADRTYAKG
+742 
-753 FVHIGDYT
+753 
-761 YYFNDNNQML
+761 
-771 TGWQNIGNHR
+771 
-781 YWFESSG
+781 G
-788 AMRVRW
+788 AMRTGW
-794 LQLGNTWYWFENDG
+794 LQLGNTWYWLESDG
-808 KMVTGWK
+808 KMATGWK
-815 KIENNMYYF
+815 DFGPYWYYFGASGNMYVGNCSVESKRYQF
-824 DNSGAMVTGR
+824 CNTGYVVDSW
-834 KTIDGKNYNFGTS
+834 IYQN
-847 GGIQVGWH
+847 GI
-855 LNNNVWYYTKDD
+855 WYYCNSDRTY
-867 LTSAKG
+867 AKG
-873 FVHIGDY
+873 FKQIGGA
-880 TYYFNDKNQM
+880 TYYFNDKEQM

-895 YIDNHWYWFE
+895 NINDSWYYFE
-905 SWGGMRV
+905 GSGVMKTG
-912 RWLQLGNTW
+912 WLLLNNTW
-921 YWFENDGKMVT
+921 YWLENDGKM
-932 GWKAFDQYWYYFGP
+932 K
-946 SGNMYVG
+946 
-953 QCNVDGKD
+953 
-961 YKFCSTG
+961 
-968 YVVNSWIYKNGV
+968 
-980 WYYSNADRT
+980 
-989 YAKRFVHIGDYT
+989 
-1001 YYFNDKNQMV
+1001 
-1011 TGWQYIDNYWYWFE
+1011 
-1025 SSGAMRVRWLQLG
+1025 
-1038 NTWYWFENDG
+1038 
-1048 KMVTGWKSFNNN
+1048 TGWKSFGNV
-1060 RYYFD
+1060 RYYFEQ
-1065 NSGAMVTGVKT
+1065 SGSMVTGVRT
-1076 IDGQTY
+1076 IDGQKY
-1082 DFGTDGVCRNVRAGW
+1082 DFGADGVCKNVQSGW
-1097 NQENGNWYYIIDG
+1097 NLENEDWYYIIDG

-1118 LGNIWYYLDSS
+1118 LGNTWYYLDSS

-1152 MLTGYQKIENQWYYF
+1152 MLTGYQKIENKWYYF
-1167 NKSLKEIPNGA
+1167 NKSLKDIPNGA

-1198 TVVQKMVSHYTASG
+1198 TVVQKIVSHYTASG

-1259 IMLETGYLQYG
+1259 IMLETRYLQYG
-1270 GDVEINQFNFGG
+1270 RDVEINQFNFGG

-1295 IDVRTG
+1295 VDVRTG

-1331 TRNTAPY
+1331 TRNAAPY

-1352 WAADAG
+1352 WAAAAG

>member
-1 MNLKK
+1 
-6 GTSMKAKKI
+6 MKAKKI
-15 ISIALAIAML
+15 ISIALTITML
-25 LMTPTQAVFAEGQQE
+25 LMTPMQAVFAEGQQE
-40 VTEDANIEMKN
+40 VTEDANIEMKSN
-51 DDSPKME
+51 DDSQKLE

-73 NNDTVEENQETEITQ
+73 NNDTVEENQENEITQ

-110 IVVSVGNGITVEAA
+110 IVVSVGNGIIVEAA

-149 MFDISYVKNAETGE
+149 MFDMSYVKNAETGE

-178 KIEFLEA
+178 KIEFSEA

-307 YMTRESEVCPNPG
+307 YMTRESEACPNPG

-344 IHMNSGASGAHGA
+344 IHMNSGASRAHGA

-471 TWIQDSIGWW
+471 TWIQDSTGWW

-572 GWKAFGQYWYYFG
+572 GWKSFGRYWYYLG

-593 QHTIDGKIYEFC
+593 NCSIDGKRYQFC
-605 STGYAVTGWIN
+605 DTGYVVDSWIYQD
-616 RNGTWYY
+616 GIWYY
-623 LNSDRT
+623 CNSDRT
-629 YAKGFVHIGDYT
+629 YAKGFKQIGGAT
-641 YYFNDKNQMVTGW
+641 YYFNDKEQMVTGW
-654 QYIDNHWYWFESWG
+654 QNINDSWYYFEGSG
-668 GMRVRWLQLGNT
+668 VMKTGWLLLNNT
-680 WYWFENDGKMVTGW
+680 WYWLENDGKM
-694 KAFDQYWYYFGPSG
+694 K
-708 NMYVGQ
+708 
-714 CNVDG
+714 
-719 KDYKFCSTG
+719 
-728 YVVNS
+728 
-733 WIYKNGIWY
+733 
-742 YSNADRTYAKG
+742 
-753 FVHIGDYT
+753 
-761 YYFNDNNQML
+761 
-771 TGWQNIGNHR
+771 
-781 YWFESSG
+781 
-788 AMRVRW
+788 
-794 LQLGNTWYWFENDG
+794 
-808 KMVTGWK
+808 
-815 KIENNMYYF
+815 
-824 DNSGAMVTGR
+824 
-834 KTIDGKNYNFGTS
+834 
-847 GGIQVGWH
+847 
-855 LNNNVWYYTKDD
+855 
-867 LTSAKG
+867 
-873 FVHIGDY
+873 
-880 TYYFNDKNQM
+880 
-890 VTGWQ
+890 
-895 YIDNHWYWFE
+895 
-905 SWGGMRV
+905 
-912 RWLQLGNTW
+912 
-921 YWFENDGKMVT
+921 
-932 GWKAFDQYWYYFGP
+932 
-946 SGNMYVG
+946 
-953 QCNVDGKD
+953 
-961 YKFCSTG
+961 
-968 YVVNSWIYKNGV
+968 
-980 WYYSNADRT
+980 
-989 YAKRFVHIGDYT
+989 
-1001 YYFNDKNQMV
+1001 
-1011 TGWQYIDNYWYWFE
+1011 
-1025 SSGAMRVRWLQLG
+1025 
-1038 NTWYWFENDG
+1038 
-1048 KMVTGWKSFNNN
+1048 TGWKSFGNV
-1060 RYYFD
+1060 RYYFEQ
-1065 NSGAMVTGVKT
+1065 SGSMVTGVRT
-1076 IDGQTY
+1076 IDGQKY
-1082 DFGTDGVCRNVRAGW
+1082 DFGADGVCKNVQSGW
-1097 NQENGNWYYIIDG
+1097 NLENEDWYYIIDG

-1118 LGNIWYYLDSS
+1118 LGNTWYYLDSS

-1167 NKSLKEIPNGA
+1167 NKSLKKIPNGA
-1178 LGYTGVTPIMGT
+1178 LSYTGVTSIMGN
-1190 STLGKDRV
+1190 STVGQDRV
-1198 TVVQKMVSHYTASG
+1198 TVVEKMVAHYMTSG

-1222 VGVLGGTGGAPNIV
+1222 VGELGVIGGAPDIV
-1236 TFCEMIYDEAVFE
+1236 TFCEIIYDEAVFE

-1287 NGVKGNSF
+1287 NGLKGNSF
-1295 IDVRTG
+1295 RDVRTG

-1310 AYASVEP
+1310 AYASAEP
-1317 LNATQVVDERFKYV
+1317 LKATQIVDERFKYV

-1338 VEWLGIKENPTGKG
+1338 VEWLGIKENPAGKG
-1352 WAADAG
+1352 WAASAG
-1358 YGFNLMKIVNNL
+1358 YGFNLMKIVNSF

>member
-1 MNLKK
+1 
-6 GTSMKAKKI
+6 MKAKKI
-15 ISIALAIAML
+15 ISIALAITML
-25 LMTPTQAVFAEGQQE
+25 LMTPTKAVFAEGQQG
-40 VTEDANIEMKN
+40 VTEDANIEMKSN

-110 IVVSVGNGITVEAA
+110 IVVSVGNGITIEAA

-149 MFDISYVKNAETGE
+149 MFDMSYVKNAETGE
-163 YQLDSLDYSVSGENR
+163 YQLDSLDYSVTGENR
-178 KIEFLEA
+178 KIEFSEA

-248 SRAVASDAKTKNV
+248 SRAVASDTKTKNV

-307 YMTRESEVCPNPG
+307 YMTRESEACPNPG

-437 NSSDAAFLSN
+437 NYSDAAFLSN

-471 TWIQDSIGWW
+471 TWIQDSTGWW

-490 ANQWAYINGA
+490 VNQWAYINGA

-531 TGWKQMEETWYYFDG
+531 TGWKQMDGTWYYFDG

-572 GWKAFGQYWYYFG
+572 GWKSFGRYWYYLG

-593 QHTIDGKIYEFC
+593 NCSIDGKRYQFC
-605 STGYAVTGWIN
+605 DTGYVVDSWIYQD
-616 RNGTWYY
+616 GIWYY
-623 LNSDRT
+623 CNSDRT
-629 YAKGFVHIGDYT
+629 YVKGFKQIGGAT
-641 YYFNDKNQMVTGW
+641 YYFNNKEQMATGW
-654 QYIDNHWYWFESWG
+654 QNINDSWYYFESSG
-668 GMRVRWLQLGNT
+668 AMKTGWLLLNNT

-694 KAFDQYWYYFGPSG
+694 KRVGAYSYYFEKNGAMCIGKKTIDGKSYDFGISGGILTGWYIKDNAWYYTKDDLTIAVGMNQIGKNKFYFESNGRMVTGWKYVDNNWYYF
-708 NMYVGQ
+708 
-714 CNVDG
+714 DG
-719 KDYKFCSTG
+719 T
-728 YVVNS
+728 
-733 WIYKNGIWY
+733 
-742 YSNADRTYAKG
+742 
-753 FVHIGDYT
+753 
-761 YYFNDNNQML
+761 
-771 TGWQNIGNHR
+771 
-781 YWFESSG
+781 G
-788 AMRVRW
+788 AMRTGW
-794 LQLGNTWYWFENDG
+794 LQLGNTWYWLESDG
-808 KMVTGWK
+808 KMATGWK
-815 KIENNMYYF
+815 DFGAYWYYFGLSGNMYVGNCSVEGKRYQF
-824 DNSGAMVTGR
+824 CDTGYVVDSW
-834 KTIDGKNYNFGTS
+834 IYQN
-847 GGIQVGWH
+847 GI
-855 LNNNVWYYTKDD
+855 WYYCNSDRTY
-867 LTSAKG
+867 AKG
-873 FVHIGDY
+873 FKQIGGA
-880 TYYFNDKNQM
+880 TYYFNDKEQM
-890 VTGWQ
+890 ATGWQ
-895 YIDNHWYWFE
+895 NINDSWYYFE
-905 SWGGMRV
+905 GSGVMKTG
-912 RWLQLGNTW
+912 WLLLNNTW
-921 YWFENDGKMVT
+921 YWLENDGKM
-932 GWKAFDQYWYYFGP
+932 K
-946 SGNMYVG
+946 
-953 QCNVDGKD
+953 
-961 YKFCSTG
+961 
-968 YVVNSWIYKNGV
+968 
-980 WYYSNADRT
+980 
-989 YAKRFVHIGDYT
+989 
-1001 YYFNDKNQMV
+1001 
-1011 TGWQYIDNYWYWFE
+1011 
-1025 SSGAMRVRWLQLG
+1025 
-1038 NTWYWFENDG
+1038 
-1048 KMVTGWKSFNNN
+1048 TGWKSFGNV
-1060 RYYFD
+1060 RYYFEQ
-1065 NSGAMVTGVKT
+1065 SGTMVTGVRT
-1076 IDGQTY
+1076 IDGQKY
-1082 DFGTDGVCRNVRAGW
+1082 DFGADGVCKNVQSGW
-1097 NQENGNWYYIIDG
+1097 NLENEDWYYIIDG

-1118 LGNIWYYLDSS
+1118 LGNTWYYLDSS

-1167 NKSLKEIPNGA
+1167 NKFLKKIPNGA
-1178 LGYTGVTPIMGT
+1178 LSYTGVTSIMGN
-1190 STLGKDRV
+1190 STVGQDRV
-1198 TVVQKMVSHYTASG
+1198 TVVEKMVAHYMTSG
-1212 KLYPSNALNG
+1212 NLYPSNALNG
-1222 VGVLGGTGGAPNIV
+1222 VGELGVIGGAPDIV
-1236 TFCEMIYDEAVFE
+1236 TFCEIIYDEAVFE

-1295 IDVRTG
+1295 RDVRTG

-1310 AYASVEP
+1310 AYASAEP
-1317 LNATQVVDERFKYV
+1317 LKATQIVDERFKYV

-1338 VEWLGIKENPTGKG
+1338 VEWLGIKENPAGKG
-1352 WAADAG
+1352 WAASAG
-1358 YGFNLMKIVNNL
+1358 YGFDLMKIVNSF

>member
-40 VTEDANIEMKN
+40 VTEDANIEIKN
-51 DDSPKME
+51 ADFQKME
-58 TTENVPDVTLHDEKI
+58 TTENVPDVTLHDEKV

-110 IVVSVGNGITVEAA
+110 IVVSVGNGITIEAA

-149 MFDISYVKNAETGE
+149 MFDMSYVKNAETGE
-163 YQLDSLDYSVSGENR
+163 YQLDSLDYSVTGENR
-178 KIEFLEA
+178 KIEFSEA

-276 IGVNGLREEV
+276 IGVSGLREEA

-307 YMTRESEVCPNPG
+307 YMTRESEACPNPG
-320 TSSTNDNAKRV
+320 TSSTNDNARRV

-471 TWIQDSIGWW
+471 TWIQDSTGWW

-490 ANQWAYINGA
+490 VNQWAYINGA

-531 TGWKQMEETWYYFDG
+531 TGWKQMDGTWYYFDG

-572 GWKAFGQYWYYFG
+572 GWKSFGRYWYYLG

-593 QHTIDGKIYEFC
+593 NCSIDGKRYQFC
-605 STGYAVTGWIN
+605 DTGYVVDSWIYQD
-616 RNGTWYY
+616 GIWYY
-623 LNSDRT
+623 CNSDRT
-629 YAKGFVHIGDYT
+629 YVKGFKQIGGAT
-641 YYFNDKNQMVTGW
+641 YYFNNKEQMATGW
-654 QYIDNHWYWFESWG
+654 QNINDSWYYFESSG
-668 GMRVRWLQLGNT
+668 AMKTGWLLLNNT

-694 KAFDQYWYYFGPSG
+694 KRVGAYSYYFEKNGAMCIGKKTIDGKSYDFGISGGILTGWYIKDNAWYYTKDDLTIAVGMNQIGKNKFYFESNGRMVTGWKYVDNNWYYFDS
-708 NMYVGQ
+708 M
-714 CNVDG
+714 
-719 KDYKFCSTG
+719 
-728 YVVNS
+728 
-733 WIYKNGIWY
+733 
-742 YSNADRTYAKG
+742 
-753 FVHIGDYT
+753 
-761 YYFNDNNQML
+761 
-771 TGWQNIGNHR
+771 
-781 YWFESSG
+781 G
-788 AMRVRW
+788 AMRTGW
-794 LQLGNTWYWFENDG
+794 LQLGNTWYWLESDG
-808 KMVTGWK
+808 KMATGWK
-815 KIENNMYYF
+815 DFGEYWYYFGSSGNMYVGNCSVEGKRYQF
-824 DNSGAMVTGR
+824 CDTGYVVDCW
-834 KTIDGKNYNFGTS
+834 IYQN
-847 GGIQVGWH
+847 GI
-855 LNNNVWYYTKDD
+855 WYYCNSDRTY
-867 LTSAKG
+867 AKG
-873 FVHIGDY
+873 FKQIGGA
-880 TYYFNDKNQM
+880 TYYFNDKEQM

-895 YIDNHWYWFE
+895 NINDSWYYFE
-905 SWGGMRV
+905 GSGVMKTG
-912 RWLQLGNTW
+912 WLLLNNTW
-921 YWFENDGKMVT
+921 YWLENDGKM
-932 GWKAFDQYWYYFGP
+932 K
-946 SGNMYVG
+946 
-953 QCNVDGKD
+953 
-961 YKFCSTG
+961 
-968 YVVNSWIYKNGV
+968 
-980 WYYSNADRT
+980 
-989 YAKRFVHIGDYT
+989 
-1001 YYFNDKNQMV
+1001 
-1011 TGWQYIDNYWYWFE
+1011 
-1025 SSGAMRVRWLQLG
+1025 
-1038 NTWYWFENDG
+1038 
-1048 KMVTGWKSFNNN
+1048 TGWKSFGNV
-1060 RYYFD
+1060 RYYFEQ
-1065 NSGAMVTGVKT
+1065 SGSMVTGVRT
-1076 IDGQTY
+1076 IDGQKY
-1082 DFGTDGVCRNVRAGW
+1082 DFGADGVCKNVQSGW
-1097 NQENGNWYYIIDG
+1097 NLENEDWYYIIDG

-1118 LGNIWYYLDSS
+1118 LGNTWYYLDSS

-1167 NKSLKEIPNGA
+1167 NKSLKDIPNGA

-1198 TVVQKMVSHYTASG
+1198 TVVQKIVSHYTASG

-1352 WAADAG
+1352 WAAAAG

>member
-1 MNLKK
+1 
-6 GTSMKAKKI
+6 MKAKKI
-15 ISIALAIAML
+15 ISIALAITML
-25 LMTPTQAVFAEGQQE
+25 VMTPTKAVFAEGQQG
-40 VTEDANIEMKN
+40 VTEDANIEMKSN

-110 IVVSVGNGITVEAA
+110 IVVSVGNGITIEAA

-149 MFDISYVKNAETGE
+149 MFDMSYVKNAETGE
-163 YQLDSLDYSVSGENR
+163 YQLDSLDYSVTGENR
-178 KIEFLEA
+178 KIEFSEA

-248 SRAVASDAKTKNV
+248 SRAVASDTKTKNV

-307 YMTRESEVCPNPG
+307 YMTRESEACPNPG

-437 NSSDAAFLSN
+437 NYSDAAFLSN

-471 TWIQDSIGWW
+471 TWIQDSTGWW
-481 FRNADGTYP
+481 FRYPDGTWP
-490 ANQWAYINGA
+490 ADKWAYIGGY
-500 WYHFNAAGYRE
+500 WYYFGKDGYRKT
-511 NGWITLNGVRFY
+511 GWLDLNGVRFY

-572 GWKAFGQYWYYFG
+572 GWKSFGRYWYYFG
-585 PSGNMYVG
+585 LSGNMYVG
-593 QHTIDGKIYEFC
+593 NCSVEGKRYQFC
-605 STGYAVTGWIN
+605 DTGYVVDSWIYQ
-616 RNGTWYY
+616 NGIWYY
-623 LNSDRT
+623 CNSDRT
-629 YAKGFVHIGDYT
+629 YAKGFKQIGGAT
-641 YYFNDKNQMVTGW
+641 YYFNDKEQMATGW
-654 QYIDNHWYWFESWG
+654 QNINDSWYYFESSG
-668 GMRVRWLQLGNT
+668 AMKTGWLLLNNT

-694 KAFDQYWYYFGPSG
+694 KRVGAYSYYFEKNGAMCIGKKTIDGKSYDFGISGGILTGWYIKDNAWYYTKDDLTIAVGMNQIGKNKFYFESNGRMVTGWKYVDNNWYYF
-708 NMYVGQ
+708 
-714 CNVDG
+714 DG
-719 KDYKFCSTG
+719 T
-728 YVVNS
+728 
-733 WIYKNGIWY
+733 
-742 YSNADRTYAKG
+742 
-753 FVHIGDYT
+753 
-761 YYFNDNNQML
+761 
-771 TGWQNIGNHR
+771 
-781 YWFESSG
+781 G
-788 AMRVRW
+788 AMRTGW
-794 LQLGNTWYWFENDG
+794 LQLGNTWYWLESDG
-808 KMVTGWK
+808 KMATGWK
-815 KIENNMYYF
+815 DF
-824 DNSGAMVTGR
+824 GA
-834 KTIDGKNYNFGTS
+834 
-847 GGIQVGWH
+847 
-855 LNNNVWYYTKDD
+855 
-867 LTSAKG
+867 
-873 FVHIGDY
+873 
-880 TYYFNDKNQM
+880 
-890 VTGWQ
+890 
-895 YIDNHWYWFE
+895 
-905 SWGGMRV
+905 
-912 RWLQLGNTW
+912 
-921 YWFENDGKMVT
+921 
-932 GWKAFDQYWYYFGP
+932 YWYYLGP

-953 QCNVDGKD
+953 NCSIDGKR
-961 YKFCSTG
+961 YQFCDTG
-968 YVVNSWIYKNGV
+968 YVVDSWIYQDGI
-980 WYYSNADRT
+980 WYYCNSDRT
-989 YAKRFVHIGDYT
+989 YVKGFKQIGGAT
-1001 YYFNDKNQMV
+1001 YYFNDKEQMV
-1011 TGWQYIDNYWYWFE
+1011 TGWQNINDSWYYFE
-1025 SSGAMRVRWLQLG
+1025 GSGVMKTGWLLLN
-1038 NTWYWFENDG
+1038 NTWYWLENDG
-1048 KMVTGWKSFNNN
+1048 KMKTGWKSFGNV
-1060 RYYFD
+1060 RYYFEQ
-1065 NSGAMVTGVKT
+1065 SGSMVTGVRT
-1076 IDGQTY
+1076 IDGQKY
-1082 DFGTDGVCRNVRAGW
+1082 DFGADGVCKNVQSGW
-1097 NQENGNWYYIIDG
+1097 NLENEDWYYIIDG

-1118 LGNIWYYLDSS
+1118 LGNTWYYLDSS

-1167 NKSLKEIPNGA
+1167 NKSLKDIPNGA

-1198 TVVQKMVSHYTASG
+1198 TVVQKIVSHYTASG

-1295 IDVRTG
+1295 RDVRTG

-1310 AYASVEP
+1310 AYASAEP
-1317 LNATQVVDERFKYV
+1317 LKATQIVDERFKYV

-1338 VEWLGIKENPTGKG
+1338 VEWLGIKENPAGKG
-1352 WAADAG
+1352 WAASAG

>member
-1 MNLKK
+1 
-6 GTSMKAKKI
+6 MKAKKI
-15 ISIALAIAML
+15 ISISLTITML
-25 LMTPTQAVFAEGQQE
+25 LMTPMQAVFAEGQQE
-40 VTEDANIEMKN
+40 VTEDANIEMKSN
-51 DDSPKME
+51 DDSQKLE

-73 NNDTVEENQETEITQ
+73 NNDTVEENQENEITQ

-110 IVVSVGNGITVEAA
+110 IVVSVGNGIIVEAA

-149 MFDISYVKNAETGE
+149 MFDMSYVKNAETGE

-178 KIEFLEA
+178 KIEFSEA

-307 YMTRESEVCPNPG
+307 YMTRESEACPNPG

-344 IHMNSGASGAHGA
+344 IHMNSGASRAHGA

-471 TWIQDSIGWW
+471 TWIQDSTGWW

-572 GWKAFGQYWYYFG
+572 GWKSFGRYWYYLG

-593 QHTIDGKIYEFC
+593 NCSIDGKRYQFC
-605 STGYAVTGWIN
+605 DTGYVVDSWIYQD
-616 RNGTWYY
+616 GIWYY
-623 LNSDRT
+623 CNSDRT
-629 YAKGFVHIGDYT
+629 YAKGFKKIGSAT
-641 YYFNDKNQMVTGW
+641 YYFNDKEQMATGW
-654 QYIDNHWYWFESWG
+654 QNINDSWYYFESSG
-668 GMRVRWLQLGNT
+668 AMKTGWLLLNNT
-680 WYWFENDGKMVTGW
+680 WYWFENDGKM
-694 KAFDQYWYYFGPSG
+694 K
-708 NMYVGQ
+708 
-714 CNVDG
+714 
-719 KDYKFCSTG
+719 
-728 YVVNS
+728 
-733 WIYKNGIWY
+733 
-742 YSNADRTYAKG
+742 
-753 FVHIGDYT
+753 
-761 YYFNDNNQML
+761 
-771 TGWQNIGNHR
+771 
-781 YWFESSG
+781 
-788 AMRVRW
+788 
-794 LQLGNTWYWFENDG
+794 
-808 KMVTGWK
+808 
-815 KIENNMYYF
+815 
-824 DNSGAMVTGR
+824 
-834 KTIDGKNYNFGTS
+834 
-847 GGIQVGWH
+847 
-855 LNNNVWYYTKDD
+855 
-867 LTSAKG
+867 
-873 FVHIGDY
+873 
-880 TYYFNDKNQM
+880 
-890 VTGWQ
+890 
-895 YIDNHWYWFE
+895 
-905 SWGGMRV
+905 
-912 RWLQLGNTW
+912 
-921 YWFENDGKMVT
+921 
-932 GWKAFDQYWYYFGP
+932 
-946 SGNMYVG
+946 
-953 QCNVDGKD
+953 
-961 YKFCSTG
+961 
-968 YVVNSWIYKNGV
+968 
-980 WYYSNADRT
+980 
-989 YAKRFVHIGDYT
+989 
-1001 YYFNDKNQMV
+1001 
-1011 TGWQYIDNYWYWFE
+1011 
-1025 SSGAMRVRWLQLG
+1025 
-1038 NTWYWFENDG
+1038 
-1048 KMVTGWKSFNNN
+1048 TGWKSFGNV
-1060 RYYFD
+1060 RYYFEQ
-1065 NSGAMVTGVKT
+1065 SGTMVTGVRT
-1076 IDGQTY
+1076 IDGQKY
-1082 DFGTDGVCRNVRAGW
+1082 DFGADGVCKNVQSGW
-1097 NQENGNWYYIIDG
+1097 NLENEDWYYIIDG

-1118 LGNIWYYLDSS
+1118 LGNTWYYLDSS
-1129 TGIMRTGWVNV
+1129 TGIMRTDWVNV

-1167 NKSLKEIPNGA
+1167 NKSLKKIPNGA
-1178 LGYTGVTPIMGT
+1178 LSYTGVTSIMGN
-1190 STLGKDRV
+1190 STVGQDRV
-1198 TVVQKMVSHYTASG
+1198 TVVEKMVAHYMTSG

-1222 VGVLGGTGGAPNIV
+1222 VGELGVIGGAPDIV
-1236 TFCEMIYDEAVFE
+1236 TFCEIIYDEAVFE

-1259 IMLETGYLQYG
+1259 IMIETGYLQYG

-1295 IDVRTG
+1295 RDVRTG

-1310 AYASVEP
+1310 AYASAEP
-1317 LNATQVVDERFKYV
+1317 LKATQIVDERFKYV

-1338 VEWLGIKENPTGKG
+1338 VEWLGIKENPAGKG
-1352 WAADAG
+1352 WAASAG
-1358 YGFNLMKIVNNL
+1358 YGFNLMKIVNSF

>member
-1 MNLKK
+1 
-6 GTSMKAKKI
+6 MKAKKI

-40 VTEDANIEMKN
+40 VTEDANIEIKN
-51 DDSPKME
+51 ADFQKME
-58 TTENVPDVTLHDEKI
+58 TTENVPDVTLHDEKV
-73 NNDTVEENQETEITQ
+73 NNDTVEENRETEITQ

-110 IVVSVGNGITVEAA
+110 IVVSVGNGITIEAA

-149 MFDISYVKNAETGE
+149 MFDMSYVKNAETGE
-163 YQLDSLDYSVSGENR
+163 YQLDSLDYSVTGENR
-178 KIEFLEA
+178 KIEFSEA

-276 IGVNGLREEV
+276 IGVSELREEA

-307 YMTRESEVCPNPG
+307 YMTRESEACPNPG
-320 TSSTNDNAKRV
+320 TSSTNDNARRV

-471 TWIQDSIGWW
+471 TWIQDSTGWW

-490 ANQWAYINGA
+490 VNQWAYINGA

-531 TGWKQMEETWYYFDG
+531 TGWKQMDGTWYYFDG

-572 GWKAFGQYWYYFG
+572 GWKSFGRYWYYLG

-593 QHTIDGKIYEFC
+593 NCSIDGKRYQFC
-605 STGYAVTGWIN
+605 DTGYVVDSWIYQD
-616 RNGTWYY
+616 GIWYY
-623 LNSDRT
+623 CNSDRT
-629 YAKGFVHIGDYT
+629 YAKGFKQIGGAT
-641 YYFNDKNQMVTGW
+641 YYFNNKEQMATGW
-654 QYIDNHWYWFESWG
+654 QNINDSWYYFESSG
-668 GMRVRWLQLGNT
+668 AMKTGWLLLNNT

-694 KAFDQYWYYFGPSG
+694 KRVGAYSYYFEKNGAMCIGKKTIDGKSYDFGISGGILTGWYIKDNAWYYTKDDLTIAVGMNQIGKNKFYFESNGRMVTGWKYVDNNWYYF
-708 NMYVGQ
+708 
-714 CNVDG
+714 DG
-719 KDYKFCSTG
+719 T
-728 YVVNS
+728 
-733 WIYKNGIWY
+733 
-742 YSNADRTYAKG
+742 
-753 FVHIGDYT
+753 
-761 YYFNDNNQML
+761 
-771 TGWQNIGNHR
+771 
-781 YWFESSG
+781 G
-788 AMRVRW
+788 AMKAGW
-794 LQLGNTWYWFENDG
+794 LQLGNTWYWLESDG
-808 KMVTGWK
+808 KMATGWK
-815 KIENNMYYF
+815 DFGEYWYYFGSSGNMYVGNCSVEGKRYQF
-824 DNSGAMVTGR
+824 CDTGYVVDCW
-834 KTIDGKNYNFGTS
+834 IYQN
-847 GGIQVGWH
+847 GI
-855 LNNNVWYYTKDD
+855 WYYCNSDRTY
-867 LTSAKG
+867 AKG
-873 FVHIGDY
+873 FKQIGGA
-880 TYYFNDKNQM
+880 TYYFNDKEQM

-895 YIDNHWYWFE
+895 NINDSWYYFE
-905 SWGGMRV
+905 GSGVMKTG
-912 RWLQLGNTW
+912 WLLLNNTW
-921 YWFENDGKMVT
+921 YWLENDGKM
-932 GWKAFDQYWYYFGP
+932 K
-946 SGNMYVG
+946 
-953 QCNVDGKD
+953 
-961 YKFCSTG
+961 
-968 YVVNSWIYKNGV
+968 
-980 WYYSNADRT
+980 
-989 YAKRFVHIGDYT
+989 
-1001 YYFNDKNQMV
+1001 
-1011 TGWQYIDNYWYWFE
+1011 
-1025 SSGAMRVRWLQLG
+1025 
-1038 NTWYWFENDG
+1038 
-1048 KMVTGWKSFNNN
+1048 TGWKSFGNV
-1060 RYYFD
+1060 RYYFEQ
-1065 NSGAMVTGVKT
+1065 SGSMVTGVRT
-1076 IDGQTY
+1076 IDGQKY
-1082 DFGTDGVCRNVRAGW
+1082 DFGADGVCKNVQSGW
-1097 NQENGNWYYIIDG
+1097 NLENEDWYYIIDG

-1118 LGNIWYYLDSS
+1118 LGNTWYYLDSS

-1167 NKSLKEIPNGA
+1167 NKSLKDIPNGA

-1198 TVVQKMVSHYTASG
+1198 TVVQKIVSHYTASG

-1352 WAADAG
+1352 WAAAAG

>member
-1 MNLKK
+1 
-6 GTSMKAKKI
+6 MKAKKI
-15 ISIALAIAML
+15 ISIALTITML
-25 LMTPTQAVFAEGQQE
+25 LMTPMQAVFAEGQQE
-40 VTEDANIEMKN
+40 VTEDANIEMKSN
-51 DDSPKME
+51 DDSQKLE

-73 NNDTVEENQETEITQ
+73 NNDTVEENQENEITQ

-110 IVVSVGNGITVEAA
+110 IVVSVGNGIVVEAA

-149 MFDISYVKNAETGE
+149 MFDMSYVKNAETGE

-178 KIEFLEA
+178 KIEFSEA

-307 YMTRESEVCPNPG
+307 YMTRESEACPNPG
-320 TSSTNDNAKRV
+320 TSSANDNAKRV

-471 TWIQDSIGWW
+471 TWIQNSTGWW

-511 NGWITLNGVRFY
+511 NGWITLNGIRFY
-523 LEADGRMV
+523 LEENGRMV
-531 TGWKQMEETWYYFDG
+531 TGWKQMEGTWYYFDG
-546 SGAMRTG
+546 SGTMRTG
-553 WLQLGSTWY
+553 WLRLGSTWY

-572 GWKAFGQYWYYFG
+572 GWKSFGQYWYYLG

-593 QHTIDGKIYEFC
+593 NCSIDGKRYQFC
-605 STGYAVTGWIN
+605 DTGYVVDSWIYQD
-616 RNGTWYY
+616 GIWYY
-623 LNSDRT
+623 CNSDRT
-629 YAKGFVHIGDYT
+629 YAKGFKQIGGAT
-641 YYFNDKNQMVTGW
+641 YYFNDKEQMATGW
-654 QYIDNHWYWFESWG
+654 QNINDSWYYFESSG
-668 GMRVRWLQLGNT
+668 AMKTGWLLLNNT

-694 KAFDQYWYYFGPSG
+694 KRVGAYSYYFEKNGAMCIGKKTIDGKSYDFGISGGILTGWYIKDNAWYYTKDDLTIAVGMNQIGKSKFYFESNGRMVTGWKYVDNNWYYFDGMGAMRTGWLQLGNTWYWLESDGKMATGWKDFGPYWYYFGASG
-708 NMYVGQ
+708 NMYVGNCSVESKRYQ
-714 CNVDG
+714 FCN
-719 KDYKFCSTG
+719 TG
-728 YVVNS
+728 YVVDS
-733 WIYKNGIWY
+733 WIYQNGIWY
-742 YSNADRTYAKG
+742 YCNSDRTYAKG
-753 FVHIGDYT
+753 FKQIGGAT
-761 YYFNDNNQML
+761 YCFNDKEQMV
-771 TGWQNIGNHR
+771 TGWQNINDSW
-781 YWFESSG
+781 YYFEGSG
-788 AMRVRW
+788 VMKTGW
-794 LQLGNTWYWFENDG
+794 LLLNNTWYWFENDG
-808 KMVTGWK
+808 KMK
-815 KIENNMYYF
+815 
-824 DNSGAMVTGR
+824 
-834 KTIDGKNYNFGTS
+834 
-847 GGIQVGWH
+847 
-855 LNNNVWYYTKDD
+855 
-867 LTSAKG
+867 
-873 FVHIGDY
+873 
-880 TYYFNDKNQM
+880 
-890 VTGWQ
+890 
-895 YIDNHWYWFE
+895 
-905 SWGGMRV
+905 
-912 RWLQLGNTW
+912 
-921 YWFENDGKMVT
+921 
-932 GWKAFDQYWYYFGP
+932 
-946 SGNMYVG
+946 
-953 QCNVDGKD
+953 
-961 YKFCSTG
+961 
-968 YVVNSWIYKNGV
+968 
-980 WYYSNADRT
+980 
-989 YAKRFVHIGDYT
+989 
-1001 YYFNDKNQMV
+1001 
-1011 TGWQYIDNYWYWFE
+1011 
-1025 SSGAMRVRWLQLG
+1025 
-1038 NTWYWFENDG
+1038 
-1048 KMVTGWKSFNNN
+1048 TGWKSFGNV
-1060 RYYFD
+1060 RYYFEQ
-1065 NSGAMVTGVKT
+1065 SGTMVTGVRT
-1076 IDGQTY
+1076 IDGQKY
-1082 DFGTDGVCRNVRAGW
+1082 DFGADGVCKNVQSGW
-1097 NQENGNWYYIIDG
+1097 NLENEDWYYIIDG

-1118 LGNIWYYLDSS
+1118 LGNTWYYLDSS

-1140 NNQWYYMDSNGA
+1140 NNQRYYMDSNGA
-1152 MLTGYQKIENQWYYF
+1152 MLTGYQNIGNQWYYF
-1167 NKSLKEIPNGA
+1167 NKSLKKIPNGA
-1178 LGYTGVTPIMGT
+1178 LSYTGVTPIMGT

-1198 TVVQKMVSHYTASG
+1198 TVVQKMVSHYTTSG

-1222 VGVLGGTGGAPNIV
+1222 EGTLGGIGGAPNIV

-1287 NGVKGNSF
+1287 NGAKGNSF

-1310 AYASVEP
+1310 AYASAEP
-1317 LNATQVVDERFKYV
+1317 LNATQVVDERFRYV

-1338 VEWLGIKENPTGKG
+1338 VEWLGIKENPAGKG
-1352 WAADAG
+1352 WAASAG
-1358 YGFNLMKIVNNL
+1358 YGFNLMKIVNSF

>member
-6 GTSMKAKKI
+6 GISMKAKKI
-15 ISIALAIAML
+15 ISIALAITML
-25 LMTPTQAVFAEGQQE
+25 LMTPTQAVFAEGQQG
-40 VTEDANIEMKN
+40 VTEDANIEMKSN

-110 IVVSVGNGITVEAA
+110 IVVSVGNGITIEAA

-149 MFDISYVKNAETGE
+149 MFDMSYVKNAETGE
-163 YQLDSLDYSVSGENR
+163 YQLDSLDYSVTGENR
-178 KIEFLEA
+178 KIEFSEA

-276 IGVNGLREEV
+276 IGVSGLREEA

-307 YMTRESEVCPNPG
+307 YMTRESEACPNPG
-320 TSSTNDNAKRV
+320 TSSTNDNARRV

-471 TWIQDSIGWW
+471 TWIQDSTGWW

-490 ANQWAYINGA
+490 VNQWAYINGA

-531 TGWKQMEETWYYFDG
+531 TGWKQMDGTWYYFDG

-562 WLDNDGKMVT
+562 WLDNDGKMAT
-572 GWKAFGQYWYYFG
+572 GWKSFGRYWYYLG

-593 QHTIDGKIYEFC
+593 NCSIDGKRYQFC
-605 STGYAVTGWIN
+605 DTGYVVDSWIYQD
-616 RNGTWYY
+616 GIWYY
-623 LNSDRT
+623 CNSDRT
-629 YAKGFVHIGDYT
+629 YVKGFKQIGGAT
-641 YYFNDKNQMVTGW
+641 YYFNNKEQMATGW
-654 QYIDNHWYWFESWG
+654 QNINDSWYYFESSG
-668 GMRVRWLQLGNT
+668 AMKTGWLLLNNT

-694 KAFDQYWYYFGPSG
+694 KRVGAYSYYFEKNGAMCIGKKTIDGKSYDFGISGGILTGWYIKDNAWYYTKDDLTIAVGMNQIGKNKFYFESNGRMVTGWKYVDNNWYYF
-708 NMYVGQ
+708 
-714 CNVDG
+714 DG
-719 KDYKFCSTG
+719 T
-728 YVVNS
+728 
-733 WIYKNGIWY
+733 
-742 YSNADRTYAKG
+742 
-753 FVHIGDYT
+753 
-761 YYFNDNNQML
+761 
-771 TGWQNIGNHR
+771 
-781 YWFESSG
+781 G
-788 AMRVRW
+788 AMRTGW
-794 LQLGNTWYWFENDG
+794 LQLGNTWYWLESDG
-808 KMVTGWK
+808 KMATDWK
-815 KIENNMYYF
+815 DFGEYWYYFGSSGNMYVGNCSVEGKRYQF
-824 DNSGAMVTGR
+824 CDTGYVVDCW
-834 KTIDGKNYNFGTS
+834 IYQN
-847 GGIQVGWH
+847 GI
-855 LNNNVWYYTKDD
+855 WYYCNSDRTY
-867 LTSAKG
+867 AKG
-873 FVHIGDY
+873 FKQIGGA
-880 TYYFNDKNQM
+880 TYYFNDKEQM

-895 YIDNHWYWFE
+895 NINDSWYYFE
-905 SWGGMRV
+905 GSGVMKTG
-912 RWLQLGNTW
+912 WLLLNNTW
-921 YWFENDGKMVT
+921 YWLENDGKM
-932 GWKAFDQYWYYFGP
+932 K
-946 SGNMYVG
+946 
-953 QCNVDGKD
+953 
-961 YKFCSTG
+961 
-968 YVVNSWIYKNGV
+968 
-980 WYYSNADRT
+980 
-989 YAKRFVHIGDYT
+989 
-1001 YYFNDKNQMV
+1001 
-1011 TGWQYIDNYWYWFE
+1011 
-1025 SSGAMRVRWLQLG
+1025 
-1038 NTWYWFENDG
+1038 
-1048 KMVTGWKSFNNN
+1048 TGWKSFGNV
-1060 RYYFD
+1060 RYYFEQ
-1065 NSGAMVTGVKT
+1065 SGSMVTGVRT
-1076 IDGQTY
+1076 IDGQKY
-1082 DFGTDGVCRNVRAGW
+1082 DFGADGVCKNVQSGW
-1097 NQENGNWYYIIDG
+1097 NLENEDWYYIIDG

-1118 LGNIWYYLDSS
+1118 LGSTWYYLDSS

-1167 NKSLKEIPNGA
+1167 NKSLKDIPNGA

-1198 TVVQKMVSHYTASG
+1198 TVVQKIVSHYTASG

-1352 WAADAG
+1352 WAAAAG

>member
-1 MNLKK
+1 
-6 GTSMKAKKI
+6 MKTKKI
-15 ISIALAIAML
+15 ISIALAITMS
-25 LMTPTQAVFAEGQQE
+25 LMTPTQAVFAEGQQG
-40 VTEDANIEMKN
+40 VTEDANIEMKSN

-110 IVVSVGNGITVEAA
+110 IVVSVGNGITIEAA

-149 MFDISYVKNAETGE
+149 MFDMSYVKNAETGE
-163 YQLDSLDYSVSGENR
+163 YQLDSLDYSVTGENR
-178 KIEFLEA
+178 KIEFSEA

-276 IGVNGLREEV
+276 IGVSGLREES

-307 YMTRESEVCPNPG
+307 YMTRESEACPNPG
-320 TSSTNDNAKRV
+320 TSSTNDNARRV

-437 NSSDAAFLSN
+437 NSLDAAFLSN

-471 TWIQDSIGWW
+471 TWIQDSTGWW

-490 ANQWAYINGA
+490 VKQWAYINGA

-511 NGWITLNGVRFY
+511 NGWITLNGIRFY

-531 TGWKQMEETWYYFDG
+531 TGWKQMDGTWYYFDG

-572 GWKAFGQYWYYFG
+572 GWKSFGRYWYYLG

-593 QHTIDGKIYEFC
+593 NCSIDGKRYQFC
-605 STGYAVTGWIN
+605 DTGYVVDSWIYQD
-616 RNGTWYY
+616 GIWYY
-623 LNSDRT
+623 CNSDRT
-629 YAKGFVHIGDYT
+629 YVKGFKQIGGAT
-641 YYFNDKNQMVTGW
+641 YYFNNKEQMATGW
-654 QYIDNHWYWFESWG
+654 QNINDSWYYFESSG
-668 GMRVRWLQLGNT
+668 AMKTGWLLLNNT

-694 KAFDQYWYYFGPSG
+694 KRVGAYSYYFEKNGAMCIGKKTIDGKSYDFGTSGGILTGWYIKDNAWYYTKDDLTMAVGMNQIGKNKFYFESNGRMVTGWKYVDNNWYYFDS
-708 NMYVGQ
+708 M
-714 CNVDG
+714 
-719 KDYKFCSTG
+719 
-728 YVVNS
+728 
-733 WIYKNGIWY
+733 
-742 YSNADRTYAKG
+742 
-753 FVHIGDYT
+753 
-761 YYFNDNNQML
+761 
-771 TGWQNIGNHR
+771 
-781 YWFESSG
+781 G
-788 AMRVRW
+788 AMRTGW
-794 LQLGNTWYWFENDG
+794 LQLGNTWYWLESDG
-808 KMVTGWK
+808 KMATGWK
-815 KIENNMYYF
+815 DFGPYWYYFGASGNMYVGNCSVESKRYQF
-824 DNSGAMVTGR
+824 CNTGYVVDSW
-834 KTIDGKNYNFGTS
+834 IYQN
-847 GGIQVGWH
+847 GI
-855 LNNNVWYYTKDD
+855 WYYCNSDRTY
-867 LTSAKG
+867 AKG
-873 FVHIGDY
+873 FKQIGGA
-880 TYYFNDKNQM
+880 TYYFNDKEQM
-890 VTGWQ
+890 ATGWQ
-895 YIDNHWYWFE
+895 NINDSWYYFE
-905 SWGGMRV
+905 GSGVMKTG
-912 RWLQLGNTW
+912 WLLLNNTW
-921 YWFENDGKMVT
+921 YWLENDGKM
-932 GWKAFDQYWYYFGP
+932 K
-946 SGNMYVG
+946 
-953 QCNVDGKD
+953 
-961 YKFCSTG
+961 
-968 YVVNSWIYKNGV
+968 
-980 WYYSNADRT
+980 
-989 YAKRFVHIGDYT
+989 
-1001 YYFNDKNQMV
+1001 
-1011 TGWQYIDNYWYWFE
+1011 
-1025 SSGAMRVRWLQLG
+1025 
-1038 NTWYWFENDG
+1038 
-1048 KMVTGWKSFNNN
+1048 TGWKSFGNV
-1060 RYYFD
+1060 RYYFEQ
-1065 NSGAMVTGVKT
+1065 SGSMVTGVRT
-1076 IDGQTY
+1076 IDGQKY
-1082 DFGTDGVCRNVRAGW
+1082 DFGVDGVCKNVQSGW
-1097 NQENGNWYYIIDG
+1097 NLENEDWYYIIDG

-1118 LGNIWYYLDSS
+1118 LGNTWYYLDSS

-1167 NKSLKEIPNGA
+1167 NKFLKKIPNGA
-1178 LGYTGVTPIMGT
+1178 LSYTGVTSIMGN
-1190 STLGKDRV
+1190 STVGQDRV
-1198 TVVQKMVSHYTASG
+1198 TVVEKMVAHYMTSG

-1222 VGVLGGTGGAPNIV
+1222 VGELGVIGGAPDIV
-1236 TFCEMIYDEAVFE
+1236 TFCEIIYDEAVFE

-1295 IDVRTG
+1295 VDVRTG

>member
-1 MNLKK
+1 
-6 GTSMKAKKI
+6 MKAKKI
-15 ISIALAIAML
+15 ISIALAITML
-25 LMTPTQAVFAEGQQE
+25 VMTPTKAVFAEGQQG
-40 VTEDANIEMKN
+40 VTEDANIEMKSN

-110 IVVSVGNGITVEAA
+110 IVVSVGNGITIEAA

-149 MFDISYVKNAETGE
+149 MFDMSYVKNAETGE
-163 YQLDSLDYSVSGENR
+163 YQLDSLDYSVTGENR
-178 KIEFLEA
+178 KIEFSEA

-248 SRAVASDAKTKNV
+248 SRAVASDTKTKNV

-307 YMTRESEVCPNPG
+307 YMTRESEACPNPG

-437 NSSDAAFLSN
+437 NYSDAAFLSN

-471 TWIQDSIGWW
+471 TWIQDSTGWW

-490 ANQWAYINGA
+490 VNQWAYINGA

-531 TGWKQMEETWYYFDG
+531 TGWKQMDGTWYYFDG

-572 GWKAFGQYWYYFG
+572 GWKSFGRYWYYLG

-593 QHTIDGKIYEFC
+593 NCSIDGKRYQFC
-605 STGYAVTGWIN
+605 DTGYVVDSWIYQD
-616 RNGTWYY
+616 GIWYY
-623 LNSDRT
+623 CNSDRT
-629 YAKGFVHIGDYT
+629 YVKGFKQIGGAT
-641 YYFNDKNQMVTGW
+641 YYFNNKEQMATGW
-654 QYIDNHWYWFESWG
+654 QNINDSWYYFESSG
-668 GMRVRWLQLGNT
+668 AMKTGWLLLNNT

-694 KAFDQYWYYFGPSG
+694 KRVGAYSYYFEKNGAMCIGKKTIDGKSYDFGISGGILTGWYIKDNAWYYTKDDLTIAVGMNQIGKNKFYFESNGRMVTGWKYVDNNWYYF
-708 NMYVGQ
+708 
-714 CNVDG
+714 DG
-719 KDYKFCSTG
+719 T
-728 YVVNS
+728 
-733 WIYKNGIWY
+733 
-742 YSNADRTYAKG
+742 
-753 FVHIGDYT
+753 
-761 YYFNDNNQML
+761 
-771 TGWQNIGNHR
+771 
-781 YWFESSG
+781 G
-788 AMRVRW
+788 AMRTGW
-794 LQLGNTWYWFENDG
+794 LQLGNTWYWLESDG
-808 KMVTGWK
+808 KMATGWK
-815 KIENNMYYF
+815 DFGAYWYYFGLSGNMYVGNCSVEGKRYQF
-824 DNSGAMVTGR
+824 CDTGYVVDSW
-834 KTIDGKNYNFGTS
+834 IYQN
-847 GGIQVGWH
+847 GI
-855 LNNNVWYYTKDD
+855 WYYCNSDRTY
-867 LTSAKG
+867 AKG
-873 FVHIGDY
+873 FKQIGGA
-880 TYYFNDKNQM
+880 TYYFNDKEQM
-890 VTGWQ
+890 ATGWQ
-895 YIDNHWYWFE
+895 NINDSWYYFE
-905 SWGGMRV
+905 SSGVMKTG
-912 RWLQLGNTW
+912 WLLLNNTW
-921 YWFENDGKMVT
+921 YWLENDGKM
-932 GWKAFDQYWYYFGP
+932 K
-946 SGNMYVG
+946 
-953 QCNVDGKD
+953 
-961 YKFCSTG
+961 
-968 YVVNSWIYKNGV
+968 
-980 WYYSNADRT
+980 
-989 YAKRFVHIGDYT
+989 
-1001 YYFNDKNQMV
+1001 
-1011 TGWQYIDNYWYWFE
+1011 
-1025 SSGAMRVRWLQLG
+1025 
-1038 NTWYWFENDG
+1038 
-1048 KMVTGWKSFNNN
+1048 TGWKSFGNV
-1060 RYYFD
+1060 RYYFEQ
-1065 NSGAMVTGVKT
+1065 SGSMVTGVRT
-1076 IDGQTY
+1076 IDGQKY
-1082 DFGTDGVCRNVRAGW
+1082 DFGADGVCKNVQSGW
-1097 NQENGNWYYIIDG
+1097 NLENEDWYYIIDG

-1118 LGNIWYYLDSS
+1118 LGNTWYYLDSS

-1167 NKSLKEIPNGA
+1167 NKFLKKIPNGA
-1178 LGYTGVTPIMGT
+1178 LSYTGVTSIMGN
-1190 STLGKDRV
+1190 STVGQDRV
-1198 TVVQKMVSHYTASG
+1198 TVVEKMVAHYMTSG
-1212 KLYPSNALNG
+1212 NLYPSNALNG
-1222 VGVLGGTGGAPNIV
+1222 VGELGVIGGAPDIV
-1236 TFCEMIYDEAVFE
+1236 TFCEIIYDEAVFE

-1295 IDVRTG
+1295 RDVRTG

-1310 AYASVEP
+1310 AYASAEP
-1317 LNATQVVDERFKYV
+1317 LKATQIVDERFKYV

-1338 VEWLGIKENPTGKG
+1338 VEWLGIKENPAGKG
-1352 WAADAG
+1352 WAASAG
-1358 YGFNLMKIVNNL
+1358 YGFDLMKIVNSF

>member
-1 MNLKK
+1 
-6 GTSMKAKKI
+6 MKAKKI

-40 VTEDANIEMKN
+40 VTEDANIEMKSN

-110 IVVSVGNGITVEAA
+110 IVVSVGNGITIEAA

-149 MFDISYVKNAETGE
+149 MFDMSYVKNAETGE
-163 YQLDSLDYSVSGENR
+163 YQLDSLDYSVTGENR
-178 KIEFLEA
+178 KIEFSEA

-248 SRAVASDAKTKNV
+248 SRAIASDAKTKNV

-276 IGVNGLREEV
+276 IGVSGLREES

-307 YMTRESEVCPNPG
+307 YMTRESEACPNPG
-320 TSSTNDNAKRV
+320 TSSTNDNARRV

-471 TWIQDSIGWW
+471 TWIQDSTGWW

-490 ANQWAYINGA
+490 VNQWAYINGA

-531 TGWKQMEETWYYFDG
+531 TGWKQMDGTWYYFDG

-572 GWKAFGQYWYYFG
+572 GWKSFGRYWYYFG
-585 PSGNMYVG
+585 LSGNMYVG
-593 QHTIDGKIYEFC
+593 NCSVEGKRYQFC
-605 STGYAVTGWIN
+605 DTGYVVDSWIYQ
-616 RNGTWYY
+616 NGIWYY
-623 LNSDRT
+623 CNSDRT
-629 YAKGFVHIGDYT
+629 YAKGFKQIGGAT
-641 YYFNDKNQMVTGW
+641 YYFNDKEQMATGW
-654 QYIDNHWYWFESWG
+654 QNINDSWYYFESSG
-668 GMRVRWLQLGNT
+668 AMKTGWLLLNNT

-694 KAFDQYWYYFGPSG
+694 KRVGAYSYYFEKNGAMCIGKKTIDGKSYDFGISGGILTGWYIKDNAWYYTKDDLTIAVGMNQIGKNKFYFESNGRMVTGWKYVDNNWYYFDGMGAMRTGWLQLGNTWYWLESDGKMATGWKDFGPYWYYFGASG
-708 NMYVGQ
+708 NMYVGNCSVESKRYQ
-714 CNVDG
+714 FCN
-719 KDYKFCSTG
+719 TG
-728 YVVNS
+728 YVVDS
-733 WIYKNGIWY
+733 WIYQNGIWY
-742 YSNADRTYAKG
+742 YCNSDRTYAKG
-753 FVHIGDYT
+753 FKQIGGAT
-761 YYFNDNNQML
+761 YCFNDKEQMI
-771 TGWQNIGNHR
+771 TGWQNINDSW
-781 YWFESSG
+781 YYFEGSG
-788 AMRVRW
+788 VMKTGW
-794 LQLGNTWYWFENDG
+794 LLLNNTWYWFENDG
-808 KMVTGWK
+808 KMK
-815 KIENNMYYF
+815 
-824 DNSGAMVTGR
+824 
-834 KTIDGKNYNFGTS
+834 
-847 GGIQVGWH
+847 
-855 LNNNVWYYTKDD
+855 
-867 LTSAKG
+867 
-873 FVHIGDY
+873 
-880 TYYFNDKNQM
+880 
-890 VTGWQ
+890 
-895 YIDNHWYWFE
+895 
-905 SWGGMRV
+905 
-912 RWLQLGNTW
+912 
-921 YWFENDGKMVT
+921 
-932 GWKAFDQYWYYFGP
+932 
-946 SGNMYVG
+946 
-953 QCNVDGKD
+953 
-961 YKFCSTG
+961 
-968 YVVNSWIYKNGV
+968 
-980 WYYSNADRT
+980 
-989 YAKRFVHIGDYT
+989 
-1001 YYFNDKNQMV
+1001 
-1011 TGWQYIDNYWYWFE
+1011 
-1025 SSGAMRVRWLQLG
+1025 
-1038 NTWYWFENDG
+1038 
-1048 KMVTGWKSFNNN
+1048 TGWKSFGNV
-1060 RYYFD
+1060 RYYFEQ
-1065 NSGAMVTGVKT
+1065 SGTMVTGVRT
-1076 IDGQTY
+1076 IDGQKY
-1082 DFGTDGVCRNVRAGW
+1082 DFGADGVCKNVQSGW
-1097 NQENGNWYYIIDG
+1097 NLENEDWYYIIDG

-1118 LGNIWYYLDSS
+1118 LGNTWYYLDSS

-1167 NKSLKEIPNGA
+1167 NKSLKKIPNGA
-1178 LGYTGVTPIMGT
+1178 LSYTGVTSIMGN
-1190 STLGKDRV
+1190 STVGQDRV
-1198 TVVQKMVSHYTASG
+1198 TVVEKMVAHYMTSG

-1222 VGVLGGTGGAPNIV
+1222 VGELGVIGGAPDIV
-1236 TFCEMIYDEAVFE
+1236 TFCEIIYDEAVFE

-1295 IDVRTG
+1295 RDVRTG

-1310 AYASVEP
+1310 AYASAEP
-1317 LNATQVVDERFKYV
+1317 LKATQIVDERFKYV

-1338 VEWLGIKENPTGKG
+1338 VEWLGIKENPAGKG
-1352 WAADAG
+1352 WAASAG
-1358 YGFNLMKIVNNL
+1358 YGFNLMKIVNSF

>member
-40 VTEDANIEMKN
+40 VTEDANIEMKSN

-110 IVVSVGNGITVEAA
+110 IVVSVGNGITIEAA

-149 MFDISYVKNAETGE
+149 MFDMSYVKNAETGE

-178 KIEFLEA
+178 KIEFSEA

-248 SRAVASDAKTKNV
+248 SRAIASDAKTKNV

-276 IGVNGLREEV
+276 IGVSGLREES

-307 YMTRESEVCPNPG
+307 YMTRESEACPNPG
-320 TSSTNDNAKRV
+320 TSSTNDNARRV

-471 TWIQDSIGWW
+471 TWIQDSTGWW

-490 ANQWAYINGA
+490 VNQWAYINGA

-531 TGWKQMEETWYYFDG
+531 TGWKQMDGTWYYFDG

-572 GWKAFGQYWYYFG
+572 GWKSFGRYWYYFG
-585 PSGNMYVG
+585 LSGNMYVG
-593 QHTIDGKIYEFC
+593 NCSVEGKRYQFC
-605 STGYAVTGWIN
+605 DTGYVVDSWIYQ
-616 RNGTWYY
+616 NGIWYY
-623 LNSDRT
+623 CNSDRT
-629 YAKGFVHIGDYT
+629 YAKGFKQIGGAT
-641 YYFNDKNQMVTGW
+641 YYFNDKEQMATGW
-654 QYIDNHWYWFESWG
+654 QNINDSWYYFESSG
-668 GMRVRWLQLGNT
+668 AMKTGWLLLNNT

-694 KAFDQYWYYFGPSG
+694 KRVGAYSYYFEKNGAMCIGKKTIDGKSYDFGISGGILTGWYIKDNAWYYTKDDLTIAVGMNQIGKNKFYFESNGRMVTGWKYVDNNWYYFDGMGAMRTGWLQLGNTWYWLESDGKMATGWKDFGPYWYYFGASG
-708 NMYVGQ
+708 NMYVGNCSVESKRYQ
-714 CNVDG
+714 FCN
-719 KDYKFCSTG
+719 TG
-728 YVVNS
+728 YVVDS
-733 WIYKNGIWY
+733 WIYQNGIWY
-742 YSNADRTYAKG
+742 YCNSDRTYAKG
-753 FVHIGDYT
+753 FKQIGGAT
-761 YYFNDNNQML
+761 YCFNDKEQMV
-771 TGWQNIGNHR
+771 TGWQNINDSW
-781 YWFESSG
+781 YYFEGSG
-788 AMRVRW
+788 VMKTGW
-794 LQLGNTWYWFENDG
+794 LLLNNTWYWFENDG
-808 KMVTGWK
+808 KMK
-815 KIENNMYYF
+815 
-824 DNSGAMVTGR
+824 
-834 KTIDGKNYNFGTS
+834 
-847 GGIQVGWH
+847 
-855 LNNNVWYYTKDD
+855 
-867 LTSAKG
+867 
-873 FVHIGDY
+873 
-880 TYYFNDKNQM
+880 
-890 VTGWQ
+890 
-895 YIDNHWYWFE
+895 
-905 SWGGMRV
+905 
-912 RWLQLGNTW
+912 
-921 YWFENDGKMVT
+921 
-932 GWKAFDQYWYYFGP
+932 
-946 SGNMYVG
+946 
-953 QCNVDGKD
+953 
-961 YKFCSTG
+961 
-968 YVVNSWIYKNGV
+968 
-980 WYYSNADRT
+980 
-989 YAKRFVHIGDYT
+989 
-1001 YYFNDKNQMV
+1001 
-1011 TGWQYIDNYWYWFE
+1011 
-1025 SSGAMRVRWLQLG
+1025 
-1038 NTWYWFENDG
+1038 
-1048 KMVTGWKSFNNN
+1048 TGWKSFGNV
-1060 RYYFD
+1060 RYYFEQ
-1065 NSGAMVTGVKT
+1065 SGTMVTGVRT
-1076 IDGQTY
+1076 IDGQKY
-1082 DFGTDGVCRNVRAGW
+1082 DFGADGVCKNVQSGW
-1097 NQENGNWYYIIDG
+1097 NLENEDWYYIIDG

-1118 LGNIWYYLDSS
+1118 LGNTWYYLDSS

-1167 NKSLKEIPNGA
+1167 NKSLKKIPNGA
-1178 LGYTGVTPIMGT
+1178 LSYTGVTSIMGN
-1190 STLGKDRV
+1190 STVGQDRV
-1198 TVVQKMVSHYTASG
+1198 TVVEKMVAHYMTSG

-1222 VGVLGGTGGAPNIV
+1222 VGELGVIGGAPDIV
-1236 TFCEMIYDEAVFE
+1236 TFCEIIYDEAVFE

-1295 IDVRTG
+1295 RDVRTG

-1310 AYASVEP
+1310 AYASAEP
-1317 LNATQVVDERFKYV
+1317 LKATQIVDERFKYV

-1338 VEWLGIKENPTGKG
+1338 VEWLGIKENPAGKG
-1352 WAADAG
+1352 WAASAG
-1358 YGFNLMKIVNNL
+1358 YGFNLMKIVNSF

>member
-1 MNLKK
+1 
-6 GTSMKAKKI
+6 MKAKKI

-40 VTEDANIEMKN
+40 VTEDANIEMKSN

-110 IVVSVGNGITVEAA
+110 IVVSVGNGITIEAA

-149 MFDISYVKNAETGE
+149 MFDMSYVKNAETGE
-163 YQLDSLDYSVSGENR
+163 YQLDSLDYSVTGENR
-178 KIEFLEA
+178 KIEFSEA

-248 SRAVASDAKTKNV
+248 SRAIASDAKTKNV

-276 IGVNGLREEV
+276 IGVSGLREES

-307 YMTRESEVCPNPG
+307 YMTRESEACPNPG
-320 TSSTNDNAKRV
+320 TSSTNDNARRV

-471 TWIQDSIGWW
+471 TWIQDSTGWW

-490 ANQWAYINGA
+490 VNQWAYINGA

-531 TGWKQMEETWYYFDG
+531 TGWKQMDGTWYYFDG

-572 GWKAFGQYWYYFG
+572 GWKSFGRYWYYFG
-585 PSGNMYVG
+585 LSGNMYVG
-593 QHTIDGKIYEFC
+593 NCSVEGKRYQFC
-605 STGYAVTGWIN
+605 DTGYVVDSWIYQ
-616 RNGTWYY
+616 NGIWYY
-623 LNSDRT
+623 CNSDRT
-629 YAKGFVHIGDYT
+629 YAKGFKQIGGAT
-641 YYFNDKNQMVTGW
+641 YCFNDKEQMVTGW
-654 QYIDNHWYWFESWG
+654 QNINDSWYYFEGSG
-668 GMRVRWLQLGNT
+668 VMKTGWLLLNNT
-680 WYWFENDGKMVTGW
+680 WYWFENDGKM
-694 KAFDQYWYYFGPSG
+694 K
-708 NMYVGQ
+708 
-714 CNVDG
+714 
-719 KDYKFCSTG
+719 
-728 YVVNS
+728 
-733 WIYKNGIWY
+733 
-742 YSNADRTYAKG
+742 
-753 FVHIGDYT
+753 
-761 YYFNDNNQML
+761 
-771 TGWQNIGNHR
+771 
-781 YWFESSG
+781 
-788 AMRVRW
+788 
-794 LQLGNTWYWFENDG
+794 
-808 KMVTGWK
+808 
-815 KIENNMYYF
+815 
-824 DNSGAMVTGR
+824 
-834 KTIDGKNYNFGTS
+834 
-847 GGIQVGWH
+847 
-855 LNNNVWYYTKDD
+855 
-867 LTSAKG
+867 
-873 FVHIGDY
+873 
-880 TYYFNDKNQM
+880 
-890 VTGWQ
+890 
-895 YIDNHWYWFE
+895 
-905 SWGGMRV
+905 
-912 RWLQLGNTW
+912 
-921 YWFENDGKMVT
+921 
-932 GWKAFDQYWYYFGP
+932 
-946 SGNMYVG
+946 
-953 QCNVDGKD
+953 
-961 YKFCSTG
+961 
-968 YVVNSWIYKNGV
+968 
-980 WYYSNADRT
+980 
-989 YAKRFVHIGDYT
+989 
-1001 YYFNDKNQMV
+1001 
-1011 TGWQYIDNYWYWFE
+1011 
-1025 SSGAMRVRWLQLG
+1025 
-1038 NTWYWFENDG
+1038 
-1048 KMVTGWKSFNNN
+1048 TGWKSFGNV
-1060 RYYFD
+1060 RYYFEQ
-1065 NSGAMVTGVKT
+1065 SGTMVTGVRT
-1076 IDGQTY
+1076 IDGQKY
-1082 DFGTDGVCRNVRAGW
+1082 DFGADGVCKNVQSGW
-1097 NQENGNWYYIIDG
+1097 NLENEDWYYIIDG

-1118 LGNIWYYLDSS
+1118 LGNTWYYLDSS

-1167 NKSLKEIPNGA
+1167 NKSLKKIPNGA
-1178 LGYTGVTPIMGT
+1178 LSYTGVTSIMGN
-1190 STLGKDRV
+1190 STVGQDRV
-1198 TVVQKMVSHYTASG
+1198 TVVEKMVAHYMTSG

-1222 VGVLGGTGGAPNIV
+1222 VGELGVIGGAPDIV
-1236 TFCEMIYDEAVFE
+1236 TFCEIIYDEAVFE

-1295 IDVRTG
+1295 RDVRTG

-1310 AYASVEP
+1310 AYASAEP
-1317 LNATQVVDERFKYV
+1317 LKATQIVDERFKYV

-1338 VEWLGIKENPTGKG
+1338 VEWLGIKENPAGKG
-1352 WAADAG
+1352 WAASAG
-1358 YGFNLMKIVNNL
+1358 YGFNLMKIVNSF

>member
-15 ISIALAIAML
+15 ISIVLAIAML

-40 VTEDANIEMKN
+40 VTEDANIEMKSN

-110 IVVSVGNGITVEAA
+110 IVVSVGNGITIEAA

-149 MFDISYVKNAETGE
+149 MFDMSYVKNAETGE
-163 YQLDSLDYSVSGENR
+163 YQLDSLDYSVTGENR
-178 KIEFLEA
+178 KIEFSEA

-248 SRAVASDAKTKNV
+248 SRAIASDAKTKNV

-276 IGVNGLREEV
+276 IGVSGLREES

-307 YMTRESEVCPNPG
+307 YMTRESEACPNPG
-320 TSSTNDNAKRV
+320 TSSTNDNARRV

-471 TWIQDSIGWW
+471 TWIQDSTGWW

-490 ANQWAYINGA
+490 VNQWAYINGA

-531 TGWKQMEETWYYFDG
+531 TGWKQMDGTWYYFDG

-572 GWKAFGQYWYYFG
+572 GWKSFGRYWYYFG
-585 PSGNMYVG
+585 LSGNMYVG
-593 QHTIDGKIYEFC
+593 NCSVEGKRYQFC
-605 STGYAVTGWIN
+605 DTGYVVDSWIYQ
-616 RNGTWYY
+616 NGIWYY
-623 LNSDRT
+623 CNSDRT
-629 YAKGFVHIGDYT
+629 YAKGFKQIGGAT
-641 YYFNDKNQMVTGW
+641 YYFNDKEQMATGW
-654 QYIDNHWYWFESWG
+654 QNINDSWYYFESSG
-668 GMRVRWLQLGNT
+668 AMKTGWLLLNNT

-694 KAFDQYWYYFGPSG
+694 KRVGAYSYYFEKNGAMCIGKKTIDGKSYDFGISGGILTGWYIKDNAWYYTKDDLTIAVGMNQIGKNKFYFESNGRMVTGWKYVDNNWYYFDGMGAMRTGWLQLGNTWYWLESDGKMATGWKDFGPYWYYFGASG
-708 NMYVGQ
+708 NMYVGNCSVESKRYQ
-714 CNVDG
+714 FCN
-719 KDYKFCSTG
+719 TG
-728 YVVNS
+728 YVVDS
-733 WIYKNGIWY
+733 WIYQNGIWY
-742 YSNADRTYAKG
+742 YCNSDRTYAKG
-753 FVHIGDYT
+753 FKQIGGAT
-761 YYFNDNNQML
+761 YCFNDKEQMV
-771 TGWQNIGNHR
+771 TGWQNINDSW
-781 YWFESSG
+781 YYFEGSG
-788 AMRVRW
+788 VMKTGW
-794 LQLGNTWYWFENDG
+794 LLLNNTWYWFENDG
-808 KMVTGWK
+808 KMK
-815 KIENNMYYF
+815 
-824 DNSGAMVTGR
+824 
-834 KTIDGKNYNFGTS
+834 
-847 GGIQVGWH
+847 
-855 LNNNVWYYTKDD
+855 
-867 LTSAKG
+867 
-873 FVHIGDY
+873 
-880 TYYFNDKNQM
+880 
-890 VTGWQ
+890 
-895 YIDNHWYWFE
+895 
-905 SWGGMRV
+905 
-912 RWLQLGNTW
+912 
-921 YWFENDGKMVT
+921 
-932 GWKAFDQYWYYFGP
+932 
-946 SGNMYVG
+946 
-953 QCNVDGKD
+953 
-961 YKFCSTG
+961 
-968 YVVNSWIYKNGV
+968 
-980 WYYSNADRT
+980 
-989 YAKRFVHIGDYT
+989 
-1001 YYFNDKNQMV
+1001 
-1011 TGWQYIDNYWYWFE
+1011 
-1025 SSGAMRVRWLQLG
+1025 
-1038 NTWYWFENDG
+1038 
-1048 KMVTGWKSFNNN
+1048 TGWKSFGNV
-1060 RYYFD
+1060 RYYFEQ
-1065 NSGAMVTGVKT
+1065 SGTMVTGVRT
-1076 IDGQTY
+1076 IDGQKY
-1082 DFGTDGVCRNVRAGW
+1082 DFGADGVCKNVQSGW
-1097 NQENGNWYYIIDG
+1097 NLENEDWYYIIDG

-1118 LGNIWYYLDSS
+1118 LGNTWYYLDSS

-1167 NKSLKEIPNGA
+1167 NKSLKKIPNGA
-1178 LGYTGVTPIMGT
+1178 LSYTGVTSIMGN
-1190 STLGKDRV
+1190 STVGQDRV
-1198 TVVQKMVSHYTASG
+1198 TVVEKMVAHYMTSG

-1222 VGVLGGTGGAPNIV
+1222 VGELGVIGGAPDIV
-1236 TFCEMIYDEAVFE
+1236 TFCEIIYDEAVFE

-1295 IDVRTG
+1295 RDVRTG

-1310 AYASVEP
+1310 AYASAEP
-1317 LNATQVVDERFKYV
+1317 LKATQIVDERFKYV

-1338 VEWLGIKENPTGKG
+1338 VEWLGIKENPAGKG
-1352 WAADAG
+1352 WAASAG
-1358 YGFNLMKIVNNL
+1358 YGFNLMKIVNSF

>member
-1 MNLKK
+1 
-6 GTSMKAKKI
+6 MKAKKI
-15 ISIALAIAML
+15 ISIALAITML
-25 LMTPTQAVFAEGQQE
+25 LMTPTQAVFAEGQQG
-40 VTEDANIEMKN
+40 VTEDANIEMKSN

-110 IVVSVGNGITVEAA
+110 IVVSVGNGITIEAA

-149 MFDISYVKNAETGE
+149 MFDMSYVKNAETGE
-163 YQLDSLDYSVSGENR
+163 YQLDSLDYSVTGENR
-178 KIEFLEA
+178 KIEFSEA

-276 IGVNGLREEV
+276 IGVSGLREEA

-307 YMTRESEVCPNPG
+307 YMTRESEACPNPG
-320 TSSTNDNAKRV
+320 TSSTNDNARRV

-471 TWIQDSIGWW
+471 TWIQDSTGWW

-490 ANQWAYINGA
+490 VNQWAYINGA

-531 TGWKQMEETWYYFDG
+531 TGWKQMDGTWYYFDG

-562 WLDNDGKMVT
+562 WLDNDGKMAT
-572 GWKAFGQYWYYFG
+572 GWKSFGRYWYYLG

-593 QHTIDGKIYEFC
+593 NCSIDGKRYQFC
-605 STGYAVTGWIN
+605 DTGYVVDSWIYQDGIWYYCNSDRTYVKGFKQIGGATYYFNNKEQMATGWQNINDSWYYFESSGAMKTGWLLLNNTWYWFESNGRMVTGWKYVDN
-616 RNGTWYY
+616 NWYYFDGTGAMRTGWLQLGNTWYWLESDGKMATDWKNFGEY
-623 LNSDRT
+623 WYYFGSSGNMYVGNCSVEGKRYQFCDTGYVVDCWIYQNGIWYYCNSDRT
-629 YAKGFVHIGDYT
+629 YAKGFKQIGGAT
-641 YYFNDKNQMVTGW
+641 YYFNDKEQMVTGW
-654 QYIDNHWYWFESWG
+654 QNINDSWYYFEGSG
-668 GMRVRWLQLGNT
+668 VMKTGWLLLNNT
-680 WYWFENDGKMVTGW
+680 WYWLENDGKM
-694 KAFDQYWYYFGPSG
+694 K
-708 NMYVGQ
+708 
-714 CNVDG
+714 
-719 KDYKFCSTG
+719 
-728 YVVNS
+728 
-733 WIYKNGIWY
+733 
-742 YSNADRTYAKG
+742 
-753 FVHIGDYT
+753 
-761 YYFNDNNQML
+761 
-771 TGWQNIGNHR
+771 
-781 YWFESSG
+781 
-788 AMRVRW
+788 
-794 LQLGNTWYWFENDG
+794 
-808 KMVTGWK
+808 
-815 KIENNMYYF
+815 
-824 DNSGAMVTGR
+824 
-834 KTIDGKNYNFGTS
+834 
-847 GGIQVGWH
+847 
-855 LNNNVWYYTKDD
+855 
-867 LTSAKG
+867 
-873 FVHIGDY
+873 
-880 TYYFNDKNQM
+880 
-890 VTGWQ
+890 
-895 YIDNHWYWFE
+895 
-905 SWGGMRV
+905 
-912 RWLQLGNTW
+912 
-921 YWFENDGKMVT
+921 
-932 GWKAFDQYWYYFGP
+932 
-946 SGNMYVG
+946 
-953 QCNVDGKD
+953 
-961 YKFCSTG
+961 
-968 YVVNSWIYKNGV
+968 
-980 WYYSNADRT
+980 
-989 YAKRFVHIGDYT
+989 
-1001 YYFNDKNQMV
+1001 
-1011 TGWQYIDNYWYWFE
+1011 
-1025 SSGAMRVRWLQLG
+1025 
-1038 NTWYWFENDG
+1038 
-1048 KMVTGWKSFNNN
+1048 TGWKSFGNV
-1060 RYYFD
+1060 RYYFEQ
-1065 NSGAMVTGVKT
+1065 SGSMVTGVRT
-1076 IDGQTY
+1076 IDGQKY
-1082 DFGTDGVCRNVRAGW
+1082 DFGADGVCKNVQSGW
-1097 NQENGNWYYIIDG
+1097 NLENEDWYYIIDG

-1118 LGNIWYYLDSS
+1118 LGSTWYYLDSS

-1167 NKSLKEIPNGA
+1167 NKSLKDIPNGA

-1198 TVVQKMVSHYTASG
+1198 TVVQKIVSHYTASG

-1352 WAADAG
+1352 WAAAAG

>member
-1 MNLKK
+1 
-6 GTSMKAKKI
+6 MKAKKI
-15 ISIALAIAML
+15 ISIALTITML
-25 LMTPTQAVFAEGQQE
+25 LMTPMQAVFAEGQQE
-40 VTEDANIEMKN
+40 VTEDANIEMKSN
-51 DDSPKME
+51 DDSQKLE

-73 NNDTVEENQETEITQ
+73 NNDTVEENQENEITQ

-110 IVVSVGNGITVEAA
+110 IVVSVGNGIIVEAA

-149 MFDISYVKNAETGE
+149 MFDMSYVKNAETGE

-178 KIEFLEA
+178 KIEFSEA

-307 YMTRESEVCPNPG
+307 YMTRESEACPNPG

-344 IHMNSGASGAHGA
+344 IHMNSGASRAHGA

-471 TWIQDSIGWW
+471 TWIQDSTGWW

-490 ANQWAYINGA
+490 ANQWAYINCA

-572 GWKAFGQYWYYFG
+572 GWKSFGRYWYYLG

-593 QHTIDGKIYEFC
+593 NCSIDGKRYQFC
-605 STGYAVTGWIN
+605 DTGYVVDSWIYQD
-616 RNGTWYY
+616 GIWYY
-623 LNSDRT
+623 CNSDRT
-629 YAKGFVHIGDYT
+629 YAKGFKKIGSAT
-641 YYFNDKNQMVTGW
+641 YYFNDKEQMATGW
-654 QYIDNHWYWFESWG
+654 QNINDSWYYFESSG
-668 GMRVRWLQLGNT
+668 VMKTGWLLLNNT

-694 KAFDQYWYYFGPSG
+694 KRVGAYSYYFEKNGAMCIGKKTIDGKSYDFGTSGGILTGWYIKDNAWYYTKDDLTMAVGMNQIGKNKFYFESNGRMVTGWKYVDNNWYYFDSMGAMRTGWLQLGNTWYWLESDGKMATGWKDFGAYWYYFGLSG
-708 NMYVGQ
+708 NMYVGN
-714 CNVDG
+714 CSVEG
-719 KDYKFCSTG
+719 KRYQFCDTG
-728 YVVNS
+728 YVVDS
-733 WIYKNGIWY
+733 WIYQNGIWY
-742 YSNADRTYAKG
+742 YCNSDRTYAKG
-753 FVHIGDYT
+753 FKQIGGAT
-761 YYFNDNNQML
+761 YYFNDKEQMA
-771 TGWQNIGNHR
+771 TGWQNINDSW
-781 YWFESSG
+781 YYFESSG
-788 AMRVRW
+788 AMKTGW
-794 LQLGNTWYWFENDG
+794 LLLNNTWYWFENDG
-808 KMVTGWK
+808 KMK
-815 KIENNMYYF
+815 
-824 DNSGAMVTGR
+824 
-834 KTIDGKNYNFGTS
+834 
-847 GGIQVGWH
+847 
-855 LNNNVWYYTKDD
+855 
-867 LTSAKG
+867 
-873 FVHIGDY
+873 
-880 TYYFNDKNQM
+880 
-890 VTGWQ
+890 
-895 YIDNHWYWFE
+895 
-905 SWGGMRV
+905 
-912 RWLQLGNTW
+912 
-921 YWFENDGKMVT
+921 
-932 GWKAFDQYWYYFGP
+932 
-946 SGNMYVG
+946 
-953 QCNVDGKD
+953 
-961 YKFCSTG
+961 
-968 YVVNSWIYKNGV
+968 
-980 WYYSNADRT
+980 
-989 YAKRFVHIGDYT
+989 
-1001 YYFNDKNQMV
+1001 
-1011 TGWQYIDNYWYWFE
+1011 
-1025 SSGAMRVRWLQLG
+1025 
-1038 NTWYWFENDG
+1038 
-1048 KMVTGWKSFNNN
+1048 TGWKSFGNV
-1060 RYYFD
+1060 RYYFEQ
-1065 NSGAMVTGVKT
+1065 SGTMVTGVRT
-1076 IDGQTY
+1076 IDGQKY
-1082 DFGTDGVCRNVRAGW
+1082 DFGADGVCKNVQSGW
-1097 NQENGNWYYIIDG
+1097 NLENEDWYYIIDG

-1118 LGNIWYYLDSS
+1118 LGNTWYYLDSS

-1167 NKSLKEIPNGA
+1167 NKSLKKIPNGA
-1178 LGYTGVTPIMGT
+1178 LSYTGVTSIMGN
-1190 STLGKDRV
+1190 STVGQDRV
-1198 TVVQKMVSHYTASG
+1198 TVVEKMVAHYMTSG

-1222 VGVLGGTGGAPNIV
+1222 VGELGVIGGAPDIV
-1236 TFCEMIYDEAVFE
+1236 TFCEIIYDEAVFE

-1259 IMLETGYLQYG
+1259 IMIETGYLQYG

-1295 IDVRTG
+1295 RDVRTG

-1310 AYASVEP
+1310 AYASAEP
-1317 LNATQVVDERFKYV
+1317 LKATQIVDERFKYV

-1338 VEWLGIKENPTGKG
+1338 VEWLGIKENPAGKG
-1352 WAADAG
+1352 WAASAG
-1358 YGFNLMKIVNNL
+1358 YGFNLMKIVNSF

>member
-1 MNLKK
+1 
-6 GTSMKAKKI
+6 MKAKKI
-15 ISIALAIAML
+15 ISIALTITML
-25 LMTPTQAVFAEGQQE
+25 LMTPMQAVFAEGQQE
-40 VTEDANIEMKN
+40 VTEDANIEMKSN
-51 DDSPKME
+51 DDSQKLE

-73 NNDTVEENQETEITQ
+73 NNDTVEENQENEITQ

-110 IVVSVGNGITVEAA
+110 IVVSVGNGIIVEAA

-149 MFDISYVKNAETGE
+149 MFDMSYVKNAETGE

-178 KIEFLEA
+178 KIEFSEA

-307 YMTRESEVCPNPG
+307 YMTRESEACPNPG

-344 IHMNSGASGAHGA
+344 IHMNSGASRAHGA

-471 TWIQDSIGWW
+471 TWIQNSTGWW

-572 GWKAFGQYWYYFG
+572 GWKSFGRYWYYLG

-593 QHTIDGKIYEFC
+593 NCSIDGKRYQFC
-605 STGYAVTGWIN
+605 DTGYVVDSWIYQD
-616 RNGTWYY
+616 GIWYY
-623 LNSDRT
+623 CNSDRT
-629 YAKGFVHIGDYT
+629 YAKGFKKIGSAT
-641 YYFNDKNQMVTGW
+641 YYFNDKEQMATGW
-654 QYIDNHWYWFESWG
+654 QNINDSWYYFESSG
-668 GMRVRWLQLGNT
+668 VMKTGWLLLNNT
-680 WYWFENDGKMVTGW
+680 WYWFENDGKMATGW
-694 KAFDQYWYYFGPSG
+694 KDFGAYWYYFGSSG
-708 NMYVGQ
+708 NMYVGN
-714 CNVDG
+714 CSVEG
-719 KDYKFCSTG
+719 KRYQFCDTG
-728 YVVNS
+728 YVVDC
-733 WIYKNGIWY
+733 WIYQNGIWY
-742 YSNADRTYAKG
+742 YCNSDRTYAKG
-753 FVHIGDYT
+753 FKQIGGAT
-761 YYFNDNNQML
+761 YC
-771 TGWQNIGNHR
+771 
-781 YWFESSG
+781 
-788 AMRVRW
+788 
-794 LQLGNTWYWFENDG
+794 
-808 KMVTGWK
+808 
-815 KIENNMYYF
+815 
-824 DNSGAMVTGR
+824 
-834 KTIDGKNYNFGTS
+834 
-847 GGIQVGWH
+847 
-855 LNNNVWYYTKDD
+855 
-867 LTSAKG
+867 
-873 FVHIGDY
+873 
-880 TYYFNDKNQM
+880 FNDKEQM

-895 YIDNHWYWFE
+895 NINDSWYYFE
-905 SWGGMRV
+905 GSGVMKTG
-912 RWLQLGNTW
+912 WLLLNNTW
-921 YWFENDGKMVT
+921 YWLENDGKM
-932 GWKAFDQYWYYFGP
+932 K
-946 SGNMYVG
+946 
-953 QCNVDGKD
+953 
-961 YKFCSTG
+961 
-968 YVVNSWIYKNGV
+968 
-980 WYYSNADRT
+980 
-989 YAKRFVHIGDYT
+989 
-1001 YYFNDKNQMV
+1001 
-1011 TGWQYIDNYWYWFE
+1011 
-1025 SSGAMRVRWLQLG
+1025 
-1038 NTWYWFENDG
+1038 
-1048 KMVTGWKSFNNN
+1048 TGWKSFGNV
-1060 RYYFD
+1060 RYYFEQ
-1065 NSGAMVTGVKT
+1065 SGSMVTGVRT
-1076 IDGQTY
+1076 IDGQKY
-1082 DFGTDGVCRNVRAGW
+1082 DFGADGVCKNVQSGW
-1097 NQENGNWYYIIDG
+1097 NLENEDWYYIIDG

-1118 LGNIWYYLDSS
+1118 LGNTWYYLDSS

-1140 NNQWYYMDSNGA
+1140 NNQRYYMDSNGA
-1152 MLTGYQKIENQWYYF
+1152 MLTGYQNIGNQWYYF
-1167 NKSLKEIPNGA
+1167 NKSLKKIPNGA
-1178 LGYTGVTPIMGT
+1178 LSYTGVTPIMGT

-1198 TVVQKMVSHYTASG
+1198 TVVQKMVSHYTTSG

-1222 VGVLGGTGGAPNIV
+1222 EGTLGGIGGAPNIV

-1287 NGVKGNSF
+1287 NGAKGNSF

-1310 AYASVEP
+1310 AYASAEP
-1317 LNATQVVDERFKYV
+1317 LNATQVVDERFRYV

-1338 VEWLGIKENPTGKG
+1338 VEWLGIKENPAGKG
-1352 WAADAG
+1352 WAASAG
-1358 YGFNLMKIVNNL
+1358 YGFNLMKIVNSF

>member
-1 MNLKK
+1 
-6 GTSMKAKKI
+6 MKAKKI
-15 ISIALAIAML
+15 ISIALTITML
-25 LMTPTQAVFAEGQQE
+25 LMTPMQAVFAEGQQE
-40 VTEDANIEMKN
+40 VTEDANIEMKSN
-51 DDSPKME
+51 DDSQKLE

-73 NNDTVEENQETEITQ
+73 NNDTVEENQENEITQ

-110 IVVSVGNGITVEAA
+110 IVVSVGNGIVVEAA

-149 MFDISYVKNAETGE
+149 MFDMSYVKNAETGE

-178 KIEFLEA
+178 KIEFSEA

-307 YMTRESEVCPNPG
+307 YMTRESEACPNPG
-320 TSSTNDNAKRV
+320 TSSANDNAKRV

-471 TWIQDSIGWW
+471 TWIQNSTGWW

-511 NGWITLNGVRFY
+511 NGWITLNGIRFY
-523 LEADGRMV
+523 LEENGRMV
-531 TGWKQMEETWYYFDG
+531 TGWKQMEGTWYYFDG
-546 SGAMRTG
+546 SGTMRTG
-553 WLQLGSTWY
+553 WLRLGSTWY

-572 GWKAFGQYWYYFG
+572 GWKSFGRYWYYFG
-585 PSGNMYVG
+585 LSGNMYVG
-593 QHTIDGKIYEFC
+593 NCSVEGKRYQFC
-605 STGYAVTGWIN
+605 DTGYVVDSWIYQ
-616 RNGTWYY
+616 NGIWYY
-623 LNSDRT
+623 CNSDRT
-629 YAKGFVHIGDYT
+629 YAKGFKQIGGAT
-641 YYFNDKNQMVTGW
+641 YYFNDKEQMATGW
-654 QYIDNHWYWFESWG
+654 QNINDSWYYFESSG
-668 GMRVRWLQLGNT
+668 AMKTGWLLLNNT

-694 KAFDQYWYYFGPSG
+694 KRVGAYSYYFEKNGAMCIGKKTIDGKSYDFGISGGILTGWYIKDNAWYYTKDDLTIAVGMNQIGKNKFYFESNGRMVTGWKYVDNNWYYF
-708 NMYVGQ
+708 
-714 CNVDG
+714 DG
-719 KDYKFCSTG
+719 
-728 YVVNS
+728 
-733 WIYKNGIWY
+733 
-742 YSNADRTYAKG
+742 
-753 FVHIGDYT
+753 
-761 YYFNDNNQML
+761 M
-771 TGWQNIGNHR
+771 
-781 YWFESSG
+781 G
-788 AMRVRW
+788 AMRTGW
-794 LQLGNTWYWFENDG
+794 LQLGNTWYWLESDG
-808 KMVTGWK
+808 KMATGWK
-815 KIENNMYYF
+815 DFGPYWYYFGASGNMYVGNCSVESKRYQF
-824 DNSGAMVTGR
+824 CNTGYVVDSW
-834 KTIDGKNYNFGTS
+834 IYQN
-847 GGIQVGWH
+847 GI
-855 LNNNVWYYTKDD
+855 WYYCNSDRTY
-867 LTSAKG
+867 AKG
-873 FVHIGDY
+873 FKQIGGA
-880 TYYFNDKNQM
+880 TYCFNDKEQM

-895 YIDNHWYWFE
+895 NINDSWYYFE
-905 SWGGMRV
+905 GSGVMKTG
-912 RWLQLGNTW
+912 WLLLNNTW
-921 YWFENDGKMVT
+921 YWLENDGKM
-932 GWKAFDQYWYYFGP
+932 K
-946 SGNMYVG
+946 
-953 QCNVDGKD
+953 
-961 YKFCSTG
+961 
-968 YVVNSWIYKNGV
+968 
-980 WYYSNADRT
+980 
-989 YAKRFVHIGDYT
+989 
-1001 YYFNDKNQMV
+1001 
-1011 TGWQYIDNYWYWFE
+1011 
-1025 SSGAMRVRWLQLG
+1025 
-1038 NTWYWFENDG
+1038 
-1048 KMVTGWKSFNNN
+1048 TGWKSFGNV
-1060 RYYFD
+1060 RYYFEQ
-1065 NSGAMVTGVKT
+1065 SGSMVTGVRT
-1076 IDGQTY
+1076 IDGQKY
-1082 DFGTDGVCRNVRAGW
+1082 DFGADGVCKNVQSGW
-1097 NQENGNWYYIIDG
+1097 NLENEDWYYIIDG

-1118 LGNIWYYLDSS
+1118 LGNTWYYLDSS

-1198 TVVQKMVSHYTASG
+1198 TVVQKIVSHYTASG

-1259 IMLETGYLQYG
+1259 IMWETGYLQYG

-1358 YGFNLMKIVNNL
+1358 YGFNLMKIVNSF

>member
-6 GTSMKAKKI
+6 GISMKAKKI
-15 ISIALAIAML
+15 ISIALAITML
-25 LMTPTQAVFAEGQQE
+25 LMTPTQAVFAEGQQG
-40 VTEDANIEMKN
+40 VTEDANIEMKSN

-110 IVVSVGNGITVEAA
+110 IVVSVGNGITIEAA

-149 MFDISYVKNAETGE
+149 MFDMSYVKNAETGE
-163 YQLDSLDYSVSGENR
+163 YQLDSLDYSVTGENR
-178 KIEFLEA
+178 KIEFSEA

-276 IGVNGLREEV
+276 IGVSGLREEA

-307 YMTRESEVCPNPG
+307 YMTRESEACPNPG
-320 TSSTNDNAKRV
+320 TSSTNDNARRV

-471 TWIQDSIGWW
+471 TWIQDSTGWW

-490 ANQWAYINGA
+490 VNQWAYINGA

-531 TGWKQMEETWYYFDG
+531 TGWKQMDGTWYYFDG

-562 WLDNDGKMVT
+562 WLDNDGKMAT
-572 GWKAFGQYWYYFG
+572 GWKSFGRYWYYLG

-593 QHTIDGKIYEFC
+593 NCSIDGKRYQFC
-605 STGYAVTGWIN
+605 DTGYVVDSWIYQD
-616 RNGTWYY
+616 GIWYY
-623 LNSDRT
+623 CNSDRT
-629 YAKGFVHIGDYT
+629 YVKGFKQIGGAT
-641 YYFNDKNQMVTGW
+641 YYFNDKEQMVTGW
-654 QYIDNHWYWFESWG
+654 QNINDSWYYFEGSG
-668 GMRVRWLQLGNT
+668 VMKTGWLLLNNT
-680 WYWFENDGKMVTGW
+680 WYWLENDGKM
-694 KAFDQYWYYFGPSG
+694 K
-708 NMYVGQ
+708 
-714 CNVDG
+714 
-719 KDYKFCSTG
+719 
-728 YVVNS
+728 
-733 WIYKNGIWY
+733 
-742 YSNADRTYAKG
+742 
-753 FVHIGDYT
+753 
-761 YYFNDNNQML
+761 
-771 TGWQNIGNHR
+771 
-781 YWFESSG
+781 
-788 AMRVRW
+788 
-794 LQLGNTWYWFENDG
+794 
-808 KMVTGWK
+808 
-815 KIENNMYYF
+815 
-824 DNSGAMVTGR
+824 
-834 KTIDGKNYNFGTS
+834 
-847 GGIQVGWH
+847 
-855 LNNNVWYYTKDD
+855 
-867 LTSAKG
+867 
-873 FVHIGDY
+873 
-880 TYYFNDKNQM
+880 
-890 VTGWQ
+890 
-895 YIDNHWYWFE
+895 
-905 SWGGMRV
+905 
-912 RWLQLGNTW
+912 
-921 YWFENDGKMVT
+921 
-932 GWKAFDQYWYYFGP
+932 
-946 SGNMYVG
+946 
-953 QCNVDGKD
+953 
-961 YKFCSTG
+961 
-968 YVVNSWIYKNGV
+968 
-980 WYYSNADRT
+980 
-989 YAKRFVHIGDYT
+989 
-1001 YYFNDKNQMV
+1001 
-1011 TGWQYIDNYWYWFE
+1011 
-1025 SSGAMRVRWLQLG
+1025 
-1038 NTWYWFENDG
+1038 
-1048 KMVTGWKSFNNN
+1048 TGWKSFGNV
-1060 RYYFD
+1060 RYYFEQ
-1065 NSGAMVTGVKT
+1065 SGSMVTGVRT
-1076 IDGQTY
+1076 IDGQKY
-1082 DFGTDGVCRNVRAGW
+1082 DFGADGVCKNVQSGW
-1097 NQENGNWYYIIDG
+1097 NLENEDWYYIIDG

-1118 LGNIWYYLDSS
+1118 LGSTWYYLDSS

-1167 NKSLKEIPNGA
+1167 NKSLKDIPNGA

-1198 TVVQKMVSHYTASG
+1198 TVVQKIVSHYTASG

-1352 WAADAG
+1352 WAAAAG

>member
-40 VTEDANIEMKN
+40 VTEDANIEIKN
-51 DDSPKME
+51 ADFPKME
-58 TTENVPDVTLHDEKI
+58 TTENVPYVTLYDEKI

-178 KIEFLEA
+178 KIEFSEA
-185 GIDAKYGVNTEVET
+185 GIDAKYGVNTEVKT

-307 YMTRESEVCPNPG
+307 YMTRESEACPNPG

-371 AEGNKLASKV
+371 VEGNKLASKV

-471 TWIQDSIGWW
+471 TWIQDSTGWW

-572 GWKAFGQYWYYFG
+572 GWKSFGRYWYYLG
-585 PSGNMYVG
+585 PFGNMYVG
-593 QHTIDGKIYEFC
+593 NCSIDGKRYQFC
-605 STGYAVTGWIN
+605 DTGYVVDSWIYQD
-616 RNGTWYY
+616 GIWYY
-623 LNSDRT
+623 CNSDRT
-629 YAKGFVHIGDYT
+629 YVKGFKKIGSAT
-641 YYFNDKNQMVTGW
+641 YYFNDKEQMATGW
-654 QYIDNHWYWFESWG
+654 QNINDSWYYFEGSG
-668 GMRVRWLQLGNT
+668 VMKTGWLLLNNT
-680 WYWFENDGKMVTGW
+680 WYWLENDGKM
-694 KAFDQYWYYFGPSG
+694 K
-708 NMYVGQ
+708 
-714 CNVDG
+714 
-719 KDYKFCSTG
+719 
-728 YVVNS
+728 
-733 WIYKNGIWY
+733 
-742 YSNADRTYAKG
+742 
-753 FVHIGDYT
+753 
-761 YYFNDNNQML
+761 
-771 TGWQNIGNHR
+771 
-781 YWFESSG
+781 
-788 AMRVRW
+788 
-794 LQLGNTWYWFENDG
+794 
-808 KMVTGWK
+808 
-815 KIENNMYYF
+815 
-824 DNSGAMVTGR
+824 
-834 KTIDGKNYNFGTS
+834 
-847 GGIQVGWH
+847 
-855 LNNNVWYYTKDD
+855 
-867 LTSAKG
+867 
-873 FVHIGDY
+873 
-880 TYYFNDKNQM
+880 
-890 VTGWQ
+890 
-895 YIDNHWYWFE
+895 
-905 SWGGMRV
+905 
-912 RWLQLGNTW
+912 
-921 YWFENDGKMVT
+921 
-932 GWKAFDQYWYYFGP
+932 
-946 SGNMYVG
+946 
-953 QCNVDGKD
+953 
-961 YKFCSTG
+961 
-968 YVVNSWIYKNGV
+968 
-980 WYYSNADRT
+980 
-989 YAKRFVHIGDYT
+989 
-1001 YYFNDKNQMV
+1001 
-1011 TGWQYIDNYWYWFE
+1011 
-1025 SSGAMRVRWLQLG
+1025 
-1038 NTWYWFENDG
+1038 
-1048 KMVTGWKSFNNN
+1048 TGWKSFGNV
-1060 RYYFD
+1060 RYYFEQ
-1065 NSGAMVTGVKT
+1065 SGSMVTGVRT
-1076 IDGQTY
+1076 IDGQKY
-1082 DFGTDGVCRNVRAGW
+1082 DFGADGVCKNVQSGW
-1097 NQENGNWYYIIDG
+1097 NLENEDWYYIIDG

-1118 LGNIWYYLDSS
+1118 LGNTWYYLDSS

-1198 TVVQKMVSHYTASG
+1198 TVVQKIVSHYTASG

-1236 TFCEMIYDEAVFE
+1236 TFCEMIYDEAAFE

-1295 IDVRTG
+1295 VDVRTG

-1331 TRNTAPY
+1331 TRNAAPY

-1352 WAADAG
+1352 WAAAAG